1 MSESLAERIAALP
14 KSRRALF
21 QALAGRNG
29 GRAAVREDPEP
40 APRDPGEPAVLSFAQ
55 RRLWFIDQLQ
65 PGSPAYNVPVATRI
79 RGPLDL
85 PALHAALQEIVDRHE
100 VLRTVYT
107 DQEGAA
113 EAVPRVLDGYR
124 LPLPVT
130 ELPDEAAIRPFYD
143 ADAAAPFDLAGA
155 VPLRASLGRLGTQD
169 HVLVLNLHH
178 IVTDGWSM
186 RLLYTELERAYAA
199 RVGASAEGLPQLSLQ
214 YEDFAAWQRTRI
226 SGERLEQLTSFW
238 REELGGITGPVD
250 LPTDRPRPPV
260 FGHAGASRY
269 IDLPPELIAKLR
281 EFGKSEGATLYMT
294 MLAGFAAT
302 LRRWT
307 GQEDIVVGTSVSGRD
322 HPAFSELIGFFV
334 NTLPLR
340 IRTGGDPGFAELVR
354 ATRRTTLQAYAHQE
368 LPFDLI
374 VDTLGLP
381 RDPSRPPLTSVMF
394 LLDETPDTAPALAG
408 LGTEPIDFS
417 SRATKYDLMISVHD
431 TGTAVRALVEY
442 PTDLFDASTV
452 DRLLGHFLTTLEGA
466 VTRPDAPLSALPLL
480 TDAERRAALDDWNAT
495 RAPFPQDACLHHL
508 FEQHADRRPDA
519 PAVVC
524 GGLGGWAVTY
534 RELEERANRLA
545 HRLVEA
551 GAGPDRTVALCLR
564 RGPGLVTAILAVLKA
579 GGAYVPLDPDYPA
592 ERLALL
598 LRDAAPP
605 IVVSDSEL
613 IGRLPVDSATTRVLL
628 DTDRPALAELPATRP
643 AVPVTSRDLAYVIF
657 TSGSTGTPKGI
668 ALEHRGVVNNLLDL
682 NRSYGIRPGDA
693 VLALSSP
700 SFDMSVYETLGML
713 AAGGTLVL
721 PDPAAAKDPAHW
733 ADLIER
739 HGVTVWNSAPALL
752 DLLVDQL
759 EYAGGPRLPRLRT
772 AFLGGDWIPVAQP
785 DRIRAFAPELAF
797 VALGGAT
804 EASIHSVEYP
814 VGRVN
819 PGWTKLPYGRPMANQ
834 LTYILGPDDRLVP
847 VGVPGELHLGGVG
860 LARGYLG
867 RPELTEEKFVHVE
880 LEPGRTERLYR
891 TGDLARYGADGT
903 IELLGRTDFRIK
915 LNGLRI
921 EPGEVESALRDRP
934 GVREAVVVARQSA
947 GSARLIGYVV
957 PEEAAVL
964 DLAAL
969 RTALGA
975 VLPPH
980 CVPAELVPL
989 ERLPLSPNGKV
1000 DRNALPTPRA
1010 TGRPAPAAC
1019 AGPAGSVGYP
1029 APAGPAAPLA
1039 PTLASAHGSAGF
1051 AAPAGATES
1060 AASAGPAAGTGP
1072 AVPAAASRARL
1083 AAPAGSAG
1091 TADLGAVGRAEA
1103 AGLSPSPEPSGPAGS
1118 GGTVGSD
1125 GFAGA
1130 TGTAAFTGPAEST
1143 GLAGPLGSAGYS
1155 GSGASGG
1162 ALAAG
1167 GGGARGLTV
1176 ERIAGVWGE
1185 VLGVPGV
1192 GPDDDFFALGGDSF
1206 AAVRAV
1212 RAVAAALGTAELR
1225 VVDLFSN
1232 PTPAG
1237 LAARTAEL
1245 AADQAAPHRLLH
1257 RLTPERPA
1265 GTTALTLVCFPHGGG
1280 DAIAYQ
1286 PLAAQLPPHIEL
1298 LAVSPPGHDPLRP
1311 GPMLPVAEFA
1321 ELAAAEIARTVRG
1334 PYAVYGHCAGVV
1346 TALETTHVLERSG
1359 QRPVALHLAAA
1370 LPEEDPEYA
1379 LEMERV
1385 SSDDDLVAYLTT
1397 MDGFDGVLD
1406 DSDLTA
1412 VLRMVRHD
1420 MTEAARFFA
1429 RTPDG
1434 YDQPLVT
1441 PLTCVIGDA
1450 DDATEGYEQGHRAWG
1465 RYAADLRLAVIPG
1478 GRHYFAKHL
1487 PDRLAALLAD
1497 LHRNGGTHV

>member
-21 QALAGRNG
+21 QALTGRTG

-40 APRDPGEPAVLSFAQ
+40 APRDPADPPVLSFAQ

-79 RGPLDL
+79 RGPLDV
-85 PALHAALQEIVDRHE
+85 PALHAALQDIVDRHE

-107 DQEGAA
+107 YQEGAT
-113 EAVPRVLDGYR
+113 EALPRVVDGFR
-124 LPLPVT
+124 LPLPLT
-130 ELPDEAAIRPFYD
+130 ELPDEESVRPFYD
-143 ADAAAPFDLAGA
+143 ADAGAPFDLAGA
-155 VPLRASLGRLGTQD
+155 VPLRARLGRLGAED

-186 RLLYTELERAYAA
+186 RILYTELERAYAA
-199 RVGASAEGLPQLSLQ
+199 RTGAPAEPNAPLALQ
-214 YEDFAAWQRTRI
+214 YADFATWQRRRV
-226 SGERLEQLTSFW
+226 SGDRLDGLTSFW
-238 REELGGITGPVD
+238 REELGGAAPVD

-269 IDLPPELIAKLR
+269 IDLPPRLIARLR
-281 EFGKSEGATLYMT
+281 EFGKAEGATLYMT

-354 ATRRTTLQAYAHQE
+354 ATRHTTLQAYAHQE

-394 LLDETPDTAPALAG
+394 LLDETPDTAPGLAG
-408 LGTEPIDFS
+408 LATEPIDFS
-417 SRATKYDLMISVHD
+417 SHATKYDLMISVHD

-466 VTRPDAPLSALPLL
+466 VDRPDTPLSALPLL
-480 TDAERRAALDDWNAT
+480 TDTERRAALDDWNAT

-519 PAVVC
+519 PAVVL
-524 GGLGGWAVTY
+524 GGLGGWSVTY

-598 LRDAAPP
+598 LKDAAPP
-605 IVVSDSEL
+605 IVVSDAEL
-613 IGRLPVDSATTRVLL
+613 IGRLPVPAGTARVLL
-628 DTDRPALAELPATRP
+628 DTDRAALAELPATRP
-643 AVPVTSRDLAYVIF
+643 EVPVTARDLAYVIF

-682 NRSYGIRPGDA
+682 NRSYGIGPGDR

-700 SFDMSVYETLGML
+700 SFDMSVYETLGIL

-721 PDPAAAKDPAHW
+721 PDLAAAKDPAHW
-733 ADLIER
+733 ADLAER

-752 DLLVDQL
+752 GLLVDQL
-759 EYAGGPRLPRLRT
+759 EHAGGPRLPKLRT
-772 AFLGGDWIPVAQP
+772 AFLGGDWIPVTQP
-785 DRIRAFAPELAF
+785 DRIRAFAPELSFA
-797 VALGGAT
+797 ALGGAT
-804 EASIHSVEYP
+804 EASIHSVEHR
-814 VGRVN
+814 VGRVD
-819 PGWTKLPYGRPMANQ
+819 PQWTKLPYGRPMANQ
-834 LTYILGPDDRLVP
+834 HTYILDPHDRLVP

-860 LARGYLG
+860 LARGYLN

-891 TGDLARYGADGT
+891 TGDLARYGTDGT

-934 GVREAVVVARQSA
+934 GVREAVVAARRTAA
-947 GSARLIGYVV
+947 GSDRLVGYVV
-957 PEEAAVL
+957 PEDGADL
-964 DLAAL
+964 DTAAL

-980 CVPAELVPL
+980 CVPAELVLL

-1000 DRNALPTPRA
+1000 DRGALPDPR
-1010 TGRPAPAAC
+1010 
-1019 AGPAGSVGYP
+1019 
-1029 APAGPAAPLA
+1029 PAAPA
-1039 PTLASAHGSAGF
+1039 PDRPAAV
-1051 AAPAGATES
+1051 APAGAD
-1060 AASAGPAAGTGP
+1060 P
-1072 AVPAAASRARL
+1072 V
-1083 AAPAGSAG
+1083 
-1091 TADLGAVGRAEA
+1091 
-1103 AGLSPSPEPSGPAGS
+1103 
-1118 GGTVGSD
+1118 
-1125 GFAGA
+1125 
-1130 TGTAAFTGPAEST
+1130 
-1143 GLAGPLGSAGYS
+1143 
-1155 GSGASGG
+1155 
-1162 ALAAG
+1162 AL
-1167 GGGARGLTV
+1167 
-1176 ERIAGVWGE
+1176 RIAAVWAE
-1185 VLGVPGV
+1185 VLGVAEV
-1192 GPDDDFFALGGDSF
+1192 APDADFFALGGDSF

-1212 RAVAAALGTAELR
+1212 RAVAAALPDGGAAALR

-1237 LAARTAEL
+1237 LAARSTEL
-1245 AADQAAPHRLLH
+1245 GGSGAQAHRLLH

-1311 GPMLPVAEFA
+1311 GPMLPVPDFA
-1321 ELAAAEIARTVRG
+1321 ELAAQEIARTVRG

-1346 TALETTHVLERSG
+1346 TALETTHVLERLG
-1359 QRPVALHLAAA
+1359 QRPIALDLAAA

-1385 SSDDDLVAYLTT
+1385 SGDDDLVAYLTT

-1406 DSDLTA
+1406 DRDLTA

-1429 RTPDG
+1429 RTPGG
-1434 YDQPLVT
+1434 YEQPLTT
-1441 PLTCVIGDA
+1441 PLTCIIGDA
-1450 DDATEGYEQGHRAWG
+1450 DDATEGYEDGYRAWG
-1465 RYAADLRLAVIPG
+1465 RYAADVSLAVIPG

-1497 LHRNGGTHV
+1497 LHRNGGNHV

>member
-21 QALAGRNG
+21 QALTGRNG

-40 APRDPGEPAVLSFAQ
+40 APRDPADPPVLSFAQ

-79 RGPLDL
+79 RGPLDV
-85 PALHAALQEIVDRHE
+85 PALHAALQDIVDRHE

-107 DQEGAA
+107 YREGAS
-113 EAVPRVLDGYR
+113 EAVPRVVDGFR
-124 LPLPVT
+124 LPLPLT
-130 ELPDEAAIRPFYD
+130 ELADEDAVRPFYD
-143 ADAAAPFDLAGA
+143 ADAGAPFDLAGA
-155 VPLRASLGRLGTQD
+155 VPLRARLGRIGAED

-186 RLLYTELERAYAA
+186 RILYTELERAYAA
-199 RVGASAEGLPQLSLQ
+199 RTGAPAEPNAPLALQ
-214 YEDFAAWQRTRI
+214 YADFATWQRHRV
-226 SGERLEQLTSFW
+226 SGDRLEQLTSFW
-238 REELGGITGPVD
+238 QEELGGAAPVD

-269 IDLPPELIAKLR
+269 IELPPRLIARLR

-307 GQEDIVVGTSVSGRD
+307 GQEDVVVGTSVSGRD
-322 HPAFSELIGFFV
+322 HPAFGELIGFFV

-354 ATRRTTLQAYAHQE
+354 ATRHTTLQAYAHQE

-374 VDTLGLP
+374 VDALGLP

-394 LLDETPDTAPALAG
+394 LLDETPDTAPGLAG
-408 LGTEPIDFS
+408 LATEPIDFS

-442 PTDLFDASTV
+442 PTDLFDAATV

-466 VTRPDAPLSALPLL
+466 VDRPDAPLSALPLL
-480 TDAERRAALDDWNAT
+480 TDAERRTALDDWNAT
-495 RAPFPQDACLHHL
+495 RAPFPQDACLHQL

-519 PAVVC
+519 PAVV
-524 GGLGGWAVTY
+524 LGGADGWNVTY

-598 LRDAAPP
+598 LADAAPP

-613 IGRLPVDSATTRVLL
+613 IGRLPVPAGTGRILL
-628 DTDRPALAELPATRP
+628 DTDRAALAERPATRP
-643 AVPVTSRDLAYVIF
+643 AVPVTARDLAYVIF

-668 ALEHRGVVNNLLDL
+668 ALEHRGVVNNILDL
-682 NRSYGIRPGDA
+682 NRSYGIGPDDR

-700 SFDMSVYETLGML
+700 SFDMSVYETLGIL

-733 ADLIER
+733 ADLVQR

-752 DLLVDQL
+752 GLLVDQL
-759 EYAGGPRLPRLRT
+759 EHAGGPRLPRLRT
-772 AFLGGDWIPVAQP
+772 AFLGGDWIPVTQP
-785 DRIRAFAPELAF
+785 DRIRAFAPDLSFA
-797 VALGGAT
+797 ALGGAT
-804 EASIHSVEYP
+804 EASIHSVEHR
-814 VGRVN
+814 VGRVD
-819 PGWTKLPYGRPMANQ
+819 PQWTKLPYGRPMANQ
-834 LTYILGPDDRLVP
+834 LAYVLDPHDRLVP

-860 LARGYLG
+860 LARGYLN
-867 RPELTEEKFVHVE
+867 RPELTAEKFVHVE

-921 EPGEVESALRDRP
+921 EPGEVESALHAHP
-934 GVREAVVVARQSA
+934 GVRQAVVAARQAA

-957 PEEAAVL
+957 PEEGADV
-964 DLAAL
+964 DTAAL
-969 RTALGA
+969 RTALAA

-980 CVPAELVPL
+980 CVPAELVL
-989 ERLPLSPNGKV
+989 LDRLPLSPNGKV
-1000 DRNALPTPRA
+1000 DRTALPDPR
-1010 TGRPAPAAC
+1010 
-1019 AGPAGSVGYP
+1019 
-1029 APAGPAAPLA
+1029 PAAPAPGRTPAA
-1039 PTLASAHGSAGF
+1039 PT
-1051 AAPAGATES
+1051 
-1060 AASAGPAAGTGP
+1060 AGTDP
-1072 AVPAAASRARL
+1072 LAEAIAAVWAEVLGLPAAA
-1083 AAPAGSAG
+1083 
-1091 TADLGAVGRAEA
+1091 
-1103 AGLSPSPEPSGPAGS
+1103 
-1118 GGTVGSD
+1118 
-1125 GFAGA
+1125 
-1130 TGTAAFTGPAEST
+1130 
-1143 GLAGPLGSAGYS
+1143 
-1155 GSGASGG
+1155 
-1162 ALAAG
+1162 
-1167 GGGARGLTV
+1167 
-1176 ERIAGVWGE
+1176 
-1185 VLGVPGV
+1185 
-1192 GPDDDFFALGGDSF
+1192 PDDDFFALGGDSF

-1212 RAVAAALGTAELR
+1212 RAVAAALPDTGAAALR

-1245 AADQAAPHRLLH
+1245 SGAAAEGHRLLH
-1257 RLTPERPA
+1257 RLTPQRPP
-1265 GTTALTLVCFPHGGG
+1265 GTTTLTLVCFPHGGG

-1286 PLAAQLPPHIEL
+1286 PLAAQLPSHIEL

-1346 TALETTHVLERSG
+1346 TALETTHVLERLG
-1359 QRPVALHLAAA
+1359 QRPLALDLAAA

-1385 SSDDDLVAYLTT
+1385 SGDDDLVAYLTT

-1406 DSDLTA
+1406 DRDLTA

-1429 RTPDG
+1429 RTPAG
-1434 YDQPLVT
+1434 YDRPLDT
-1441 PLTCVIGDA
+1441 PLTCIIGDA
-1450 DDATEGYEQGHRAWG
+1450 DDATEGYRDGYRAWG
-1465 RYAADLRLAVIPG
+1465 RYAADVRLAVIPG

-1497 LHRNGGTHV
+1497 LHSNGGTHV

>member
-14 KSRRALF
+14 KHRRALF
-21 QALAGRNG
+21 QALAGLGG

-40 APRDPGEPAVLSFAQ
+40 APRDPSEAPVLSFAQ
-55 RRLWFIDQLQ
+55 RRLWFLDQLQ

-79 RGPLDL
+79 RGPLDV
-85 PALHAALQEIVDRHE
+85 PALHGALQDVVDRHE
-100 VLRTVYT
+100 VLRTVYR
-107 DQEGAA
+107 DVPGAA
-113 EAVPRVLDGYR
+113 EAEPHVLHGFR

-130 ELPDEAAIRPFYD
+130 ELPDGSGVRAFYD

-155 VPLRASLGRLGTQD
+155 VPLRASLARIAADD

-199 RVGASAEGLPQLSLQ
+199 RVGAAAEPLTHLALQ
-214 YEDFAAWQRTRI
+214 YADFAAWQRRRI
-226 SGERLEQLTSFW
+226 SGKRLAELTAFW
-238 REELGGITGPVD
+238 REELSGTGPVD

-269 IDLPPELIAKLR
+269 FDLPPQLIARLR

-322 HPAFSELIGFFV
+322 HPAFSELVGFFV

-340 IRTGGDPGFAELVR
+340 IRTGGDPDFAGLVR
-354 ATRRTTLQAYAHQE
+354 ATRQTTLQAYAHQE

-374 VDTLGLP
+374 VDALGPP

-394 LLDETPDTAPALAG
+394 LLDETPDTAPGLAG
-408 LGTEPIDFS
+408 LDTEPIDFS

-431 TGTAVRALVEY
+431 TGSAVRALVEY

-452 DRLLGHFLTTLEGA
+452 DRLLGHFLTTLEAA
-466 VTRPDAPLSALPLL
+466 VAVPDVPISALPLL
-480 TDAERRAALDDWNAT
+480 TGSERRTALDDWNAT
-495 RAPFPQDACLHHL
+495 RAPFPQDACLHQL
-508 FEQHADRRPDA
+508 FEQHVDRRPDA
-519 PAVVC
+519 AAIVC
-524 GGLGGWAVTY
+524 GGLGGWNVTY

-545 HRLVEA
+545 HHLAEA

-579 GGAYVPLDPDYPA
+579 GAAYVPLDPEYPA
-592 ERLALL
+592 ERLGLL

-613 IGRLPVDSATTRVLL
+613 IGRLPLGPDTVRVLL
-628 DTDRPALAELPATRP
+628 DTDRPVLQTLPATRP

-682 NRSYGIRPGDA
+682 NRSYGIGPDDA

-752 DLLVDQL
+752 GLLLDQL
-759 EYAGGPRLPRLRT
+759 EHAGGPALPRLRT
-772 AFLGGDWIPVAQP
+772 AFLGGDWIPVTHP
-785 DRIRAFAPELAF
+785 DRLRAFAPGLAF
-797 VALGGAT
+797 AALGGAT
-804 EASIHSVEYP
+804 EASIHSVEY
-814 VGRVN
+814 RVDRVD
-819 PGWTKLPYGRPMANQ
+819 PTWTKLPYGRPMANQ
-834 LTYILGPDDRLVP
+834 HTYILDPADRLVP

-860 LARGYLG
+860 LARGYLN
-867 RPELTEEKFVHVE
+867 RPELTAEKFVRVE

-891 TGDLARYGADGT
+891 TGDLARYRPDGT

-934 GVREAVVVARQSA
+934 GVREAVVVARQGA

-957 PEEAAVL
+957 PEDGAAP
-964 DLAAL
+964 DTAAL
-969 RTALGA
+969 RAALGT

-980 CVPAELVPL
+980 CVPAELVL
-989 ERLPLSPNGKV
+989 LDRLPLSPNGKV
-1000 DRNALPTPRA
+1000 DRKALPEPR
-1010 TGRPAPAAC
+1010 TRRPEAA
-1019 AGPAGSVGYP
+1019 
-1029 APAGPAAPLA
+1029 APAGPTTPAA
-1039 PTLASAHGSAGF
+1039 TDGD
-1051 AAPAGATES
+1051 PAGPVAVAITDGAPPTAGDAVARRV
-1060 AASAGPAAGTGP
+1060 AA
-1072 AVPAAASRARL
+1072 
-1083 AAPAGSAG
+1083 
-1091 TADLGAVGRAEA
+1091 
-1103 AGLSPSPEPSGPAGS
+1103 
-1118 GGTVGSD
+1118 
-1125 GFAGA
+1125 
-1130 TGTAAFTGPAEST
+1130 
-1143 GLAGPLGSAGYS
+1143 
-1155 GSGASGG
+1155 
-1162 ALAAG
+1162 
-1167 GGGARGLTV
+1167 
-1176 ERIAGVWGE
+1176 VWAE
-1185 VLGVPGV
+1185 VLGLEAV

-1212 RAVAAALGTAELR
+1212 RAVADGMRQAHALR

-1237 LAARTAEL
+1237 LAARVTEL
-1245 AADQAAPHRLLH
+1245 GGPSADGATHRLLH
-1257 RLTPERPA
+1257 RLSQGPA
-1265 GTTALTLVCFPHGGG
+1265 EGPAALTLVCFPHGGG

-1286 PLAAQLPPHIEL
+1286 PLAAHLPPHIQL
-1298 LAVSPPGHDPLRP
+1298 LAVSPPGHDPLVP
-1311 GPMLPVAEFA
+1311 GPMLPVGEFA
-1321 ELAAAEIARTVRG
+1321 ELAAREIARTVTG
-1334 PYAVYGHCAGVV
+1334 PFAVYGHCAGVV
-1346 TALETTHVLERSG
+1346 TALETTRVLERDG
-1359 QRPVALHLAAA
+1359 LRPVALHLAAA
-1370 LPEEDPEYA
+1370 LPEDDPEYA

-1385 SSDDDLVAYLTT
+1385 SSDEDLVGYLTA

-1429 RTPDG
+1429 RTPEG
-1434 YDQPLVT
+1434 YERPLRT
-1441 PLTCVIGDA
+1441 PLTVIVGDA
-1450 DDATEGYEQGHRAWG
+1450 DDATEGFEQGHRAWG
-1465 RYAADLRLAVIPG
+1465 RYAPDLRLAVIPG

>member
-21 QALAGRNG
+21 QALTGRSG

-40 APRDPGEPAVLSFAQ
+40 APRDPAAPPVLSFAQ

-79 RGPLDL
+79 RGPLDV
-85 PALHAALQEIVDRHE
+85 PALHAALQDIVDRHE

-107 DQEGAA
+107 YREGAS
-113 EAVPRVLDGYR
+113 EAVPRVVDGFR
-124 LPLPVT
+124 LPLPLT
-130 ELPDEAAIRPFYD
+130 ELPGEDAVRPFYD
-143 ADAAAPFDLAGA
+143 ADAGAPFDLAGA
-155 VPLRASLGRLGTQD
+155 VPLRARLGRIGAED

-186 RLLYTELERAYAA
+186 RILYAELERAYAA
-199 RVGASAEGLPQLSLQ
+199 RTGAPAEAGAPLALQ
-214 YEDFAAWQRTRI
+214 YADFAAWQRERV
-226 SGERLEQLTSFW
+226 SGDRLERLTAFW
-238 REELGGITGPVD
+238 QEELGGAAPVD

-269 IDLPPELIAKLR
+269 IDLPPRLIARLR

-322 HPAFSELIGFFV
+322 HPAFGELIGFFV

-354 ATRRTTLQAYAHQE
+354 ATRHTTLQAYAHQE

-374 VDTLGLP
+374 VDALGLP

-394 LLDETPDTAPALAG
+394 LLDETPDTAPGLAG
-408 LGTEPIDFS
+408 LATEPIDFS
-417 SRATKYDLMISVHD
+417 SHATKYDLMISVHD

-442 PTDLFDASTV
+442 PTDLFDAATV

-466 VTRPDAPLSALPLL
+466 VDRPAAPLSALPLL
-480 TDAERRAALDDWNAT
+480 TDAEHRAVLDDWNAT
-495 RAPFPQDACLHHL
+495 RAPFPQDACLHQL

-519 PAVVC
+519 PAVVL
-524 GGLGGWAVTY
+524 GGLGGWSVSY

-545 HRLVEA
+545 HRLTEA
-551 GAGPDRTVALCLR
+551 GAGPGRTVALCLR
-564 RGPGLVTAILAVLKA
+564 RGPALVTAILAVLKA

-598 LRDAAPP
+598 LQDAAPP
-605 IVVSDSEL
+605 IVVSDAEL
-613 IGRLPVDSATTRVLL
+613 IGRLPLPPGTERVLL
-628 DTDRPALAELPATRP
+628 DADRAALAERPATRP
-643 AVPVTSRDLAYVIF
+643 EVPVTSRDLAYVIF

-682 NRSYGIRPGDA
+682 NRSYGIGPDDS

-700 SFDMSVYETLGML
+700 SFDMSVYETLGIL

-733 ADLIER
+733 ADLVQR

-752 DLLVDQL
+752 GLLVDQL
-759 EYAGGPRLPRLRT
+759 EHAGGPALPTLRT
-772 AFLGGDWIPVAQP
+772 AFLGGDWIPVTQP
-785 DRIRAFAPELAF
+785 DRIRAFAPGLAF

-804 EASIHSVEYP
+804 EASIHSVEFR
-814 VGRVN
+814 VGRVD
-819 PGWTKLPYGRPMANQ
+819 PRWTKLPYGRPMANQ
-834 LTYILGPDDRLVP
+834 RTYILDPHDRPVP
-847 VGVPGELHLGGVG
+847 VGVPGELHLGGTG
-860 LARGYLG
+860 LARGYLN
-867 RPELTEEKFVHVE
+867 RPELTEEKFVHVA

-921 EPGEVESALRDRP
+921 EPGEVESALLARP
-934 GVREAVVVARQSA
+934 GVREAVVTARQDT

-957 PEEAAVL
+957 PEDGAGP
-964 DLAAL
+964 DPAAL
-969 RTALGA
+969 RSALAA

-980 CVPAELVPL
+980 CVPAEVVLL
-989 ERLPLSPNGKV
+989 DRLPLSPNGKV
-1000 DRNALPTPRA
+1000 DRKALPAP
-1010 TGRPAPAAC
+1010 RPAAPAP
-1019 AGPAGSVGYP
+1019 GRSPAP
-1029 APAGPAAPLA
+1029 APAGADPLA
-1039 PTLASAHGSAGF
+1039 L
-1051 AAPAGATES
+1051 
-1060 AASAGPAAGTGP
+1060 
-1072 AVPAAASRARL
+1072 
-1083 AAPAGSAG
+1083 
-1091 TADLGAVGRAEA
+1091 
-1103 AGLSPSPEPSGPAGS
+1103 
-1118 GGTVGSD
+1118 
-1125 GFAGA
+1125 
-1130 TGTAAFTGPAEST
+1130 
-1143 GLAGPLGSAGYS
+1143 
-1155 GSGASGG
+1155 
-1162 ALAAG
+1162 
-1167 GGGARGLTV
+1167 
-1176 ERIAGVWGE
+1176 RIAAVWAE
-1185 VLGVPGV
+1185 VLGVPDV
-1192 GPDDDFFALGGDSF
+1192 GPGEDFFALGGDSF

-1212 RAVAAALGTAELR
+1212 RAVAAALPGTGAAALR

-1237 LAARTAEL
+1237 LASRTAEL
-1245 AADQAAPHRLLH
+1245 SGTAAESHRLLH
-1257 RLTPERPA
+1257 RLTPERPP
-1265 GTTALTLVCFPHGGG
+1265 GTVALTLVCFPHGGG

-1286 PLAAQLPPHIEL
+1286 PLAAHLPPHIEL

-1311 GPMLPVAEFA
+1311 GPMLPVPEFA

-1346 TALETTHVLERSG
+1346 TALETTHVLERLG
-1359 QRPVALHLAAA
+1359 QRPLALDLAAA

-1379 LEMERV
+1379 LEMERT
-1385 SSDDDLVAYLTT
+1385 SGDDDLVAYLTT

-1406 DSDLTA
+1406 DRDLTA

-1429 RTPDG
+1429 RTPAG
-1434 YDQPLVT
+1434 YDRPLTT
-1441 PLTCVIGDA
+1441 PLTCIIGDA
-1450 DDATEGYEQGHRAWG
+1450 DDATEGYEEGYRAWG
-1465 RYAADLRLAVIPG
+1465 RYAADVRLSVLPG

-1487 PDRLAALLAD
+1487 PDRLADLLAD

>member
-40 APRDPGEPAVLSFAQ
+40 ATRDPGDPAVLSFAQ

-79 RGPLDL
+79 RGPLDV
-85 PALHAALQEIVDRHE
+85 PALHAALQEVVDRHE

-113 EAVPRVLDGYR
+113 EAVPRVLDGFR

-130 ELPDEAAIRPFYD
+130 DLPDEAAIRPFYD

-155 VPLRASLGRLGTQD
+155 VPLRASLGRLGAQD

-199 RVGASAEGLPQLSLQ
+199 RVGEAAEPLPRPALQ
-214 YEDFAAWQRTRI
+214 YADFAAWQRDRI
-226 SGERLEQLTSFW
+226 SGERLAKLTSFW
-238 REELGGITGPVD
+238 REELDGTGPVD

-269 IDLPPELIAKLR
+269 IELPPELIVRLR

-394 LLDETPDTAPALAG
+394 LLDETPDTAPGLAG

-466 VTRPDAPLSALPLL
+466 VARPDAPLSALPLL

-495 RAPFPQDACLHHL
+495 RAPFPEDACLHHL

-551 GAGPDRTVALCLR
+551 GAGRDRTVALCLR

-613 IGRLPVDSATTRVLL
+613 IGRLPVTSTTTRVLL
-628 DTDRPALAELPATRP
+628 DTDRPAVAELPPTRP

-733 ADLIER
+733 ADLIQR

-759 EYAGGPRLPRLRT
+759 EYAQGPELPRLRT

-804 EASIHSVEYP
+804 EASIHSVEFQ
-814 VGRVN
+814 VGRVA

-834 LTYILGPDDRLVP
+834 LTYILDPQDRLVP

-867 RPELTEEKFVHVE
+867 RPELTAEKFVPVE
-880 LEPGRTERLYR
+880 LAPGRTERLYR
-891 TGDLARYGADGT
+891 TGDLARYGPDGT

-947 GSARLIGYVV
+947 GSARLVGYVV
-957 PEEAAVL
+957 PEDGAAL

-980 CVPAELVPL
+980 CVPAELLVL

-1000 DRNALPTPRA
+1000 DRKALPTRRA
-1010 TGRPAPAAC
+1010 DAPAD
-1019 AGPAGSVGYP
+1019 
-1029 APAGPAAPLA
+1029 APRQ
-1039 PTLASAHGSAGF
+1039 
-1051 AAPAGATES
+1051 
-1060 AASAGPAAGTGP
+1060 
-1072 AVPAAASRARL
+1072 AAAI
-1083 AAPAGSAG
+1083 AGDD
-1091 TADLGAVGRAEA
+1091 TAH
-1103 AGLSPSPEPSGPAGS
+1103 
-1118 GGTVGSD
+1118 
-1125 GFAGA
+1125 
-1130 TGTAAFTGPAEST
+1130 
-1143 GLAGPLGSAGYS
+1143 
-1155 GSGASGG
+1155 
-1162 ALAAG
+1162 
-1167 GGGARGLTV
+1167 
-1176 ERIAGVWGE
+1176 RIAAVWAE
-1185 VLGVPGV
+1185 VLDLPGV

-1212 RAVAAALGTAELR
+1212 RAVSAALARDGAPADLR

-1237 LAARTAEL
+1237 LAARAAEL
-1245 AADQAAPHRLLH
+1245 AGHSADGTAPHRLLH

-1286 PLAAQLPPHIEL
+1286 PLAAQLPAHIEL

-1321 ELAAAEIARTVRG
+1321 ELAAEEIARTVNG

-1346 TALETTHVLERSG
+1346 TALETTHALERRG
-1359 QRPVALHLAAA
+1359 QRPLALHLAAA

-1406 DSDLTA
+1406 DSDLTT

-1434 YDQPLVT
+1434 YQQPLVT

-1450 DDATEGYEQGHRAWG
+1450 DDATEGYEQGYRAWA
-1465 RYAADLRLAVIPG
+1465 RYAPDLRLAVIPG

>member
-29 GRAAVREDPEP
+29 GRAAVREDPQP
-40 APRDPGEPAVLSFAQ
+40 APRDHSEAPVLSFAQ
-55 RRLWFIDQLQ
+55 RRLWFVDQLQ

-79 RGPLDL
+79 RGPLDVA
-85 PALHAALQEIVDRHE
+85 ALHGALQDVVDRHE
-100 VLRTVYT
+100 VLRTVYR
-107 DQEGAA
+107 DVPGAA
-113 EAVPRVLDGYR
+113 EAVPRVIDGYR

-130 ELPDEAAIRPFYD
+130 ELPDEAAVRAFYD
-143 ADAAAPFDLAGA
+143 ADASAPFDLAGA
-155 VPLRASLGRLGTQD
+155 VPLRASLARLSATD

-186 RLLYTELERAYAA
+186 RLLTTELERAYAA
-199 RVGASAEGLPQLSLQ
+199 RTGADAEPLPPLALQ
-214 YEDFAAWQRTRI
+214 YADFAAWQRRRI
-226 SGERLEQLTSFW
+226 SGDRLAELTGFW
-238 REELGGITGPVD
+238 REELSGAAPVD

-269 IDLPPELIAKLR
+269 IELPPRLIERLR

-307 GQEDIVVGTSVSGRD
+307 GQEDVVVGTSVSGRD
-322 HPAFSELIGFFV
+322 HPAFGDLVGFFV

-354 ATRRTTLQAYAHQE
+354 STRHTTLQAYAHQE

-374 VDTLGLP
+374 VDAVGLP

-394 LLDETPDTAPALAG
+394 LLDETPDTAPGLTGLA
-408 LGTEPIDFS
+408 TEPLDFS

-431 TGTAVRALVEY
+431 TGSAVRALVEY
-442 PTDLFDASTV
+442 PTDLFDAPTV
-452 DRLLGHFLTTLEGA
+452 DRLLGHFLATLEAA
-466 VTRPDAPLSALPLL
+466 VERPTDPLSALPLL
-480 TDAERRAALDDWNAT
+480 TEAERRAALDDWNAT

-508 FEQHADRRPDA
+508 FEEHADRRPGTA
-519 PAVVC
+519 AVVC
-524 GGLGGWAVTY
+524 GGMGGWTVTY
-534 RELEERANRLA
+534 GELEERANRLA
-545 HRLVEA
+545 HRLTEA

-579 GGAYVPLDPDYPA
+579 GAAYVPLDPDYPA
-592 ERLALL
+592 ERLRLL

-605 IVVSDSEL
+605 IVISDSEL
-613 IGRLPVDSATTRVLL
+613 IGRLPLDPGTTRILL
-628 DTDRPALAELPATRP
+628 DTDRRPAELPATRP

-682 NRSYGIRPGDA
+682 NRSYGIGPGDA

-713 AAGGTLVL
+713 AAGGTIVL

-733 ADLIER
+733 ADLVER
-739 HGVTVWNSAPALL
+739 HGVSVWNSAPALL
-752 DLLVDQL
+752 GLLLDQL
-759 EYAGGPRLPRLRT
+759 EHAAGPALPGLRV
-772 AFLGGDWIPVAQP
+772 AFLGGDWIPVTHP
-785 DRIRAFAPELAF
+785 ERIRAFAPELAF
-797 VALGGAT
+797 AALGGAT
-804 EASIHSVEYP
+804 EASIHSVEYR
-814 VGRVN
+814 VGRVE

-834 LTYILGPDDRLVP
+834 RTYILDPADRLVP

-860 LARGYLG
+860 LARGYLN
-867 RPELTEEKFVHVE
+867 RPELTAEKFVHVE

-891 TGDLARYGADGT
+891 TGDLARYRSDGT

-921 EPGEVESALRDRP
+921 EPGEVESALRERP
-934 GVREAVVVARQSA
+934 GVREAVVVARQVA
-947 GSARLIGYVV
+947 GSARLVGYVV
-957 PEEAAVL
+957 PEDGAAAPDPGAL
-964 DLAAL
+964 RAAL
-969 RTALGA
+969 GG

-980 CVPAELVPL
+980 CVPAELVVL
-989 ERLPLSPNGKV
+989 DRLPLSPNGKV
-1000 DRNALPTPRA
+1000 DRTALPEPRTA
-1010 TGRPAPAAC
+1010 APRP
-1019 AGPAGSVGYP
+1019 
-1029 APAGPAAPLA
+1029 PAAPGSGESGPVTPVGRTPAGLA
-1039 PTLASAHGSAGF
+1039 PGTLAPGTGT
-1051 AAPAGATES
+1051 PGE
-1060 AASAGPAAGTGP
+1060 AGTGDP
-1072 AVPAAASRARL
+1072 ATRGVAAVW
-1083 AAPAGSAG
+1083 
-1091 TADLGAVGRAEA
+1091 ADVLGLTAVGA
-1103 AGLSPSPEPSGPAGS
+1103 
-1118 GGTVGSD
+1118 
-1125 GFAGA
+1125 
-1130 TGTAAFTGPAEST
+1130 
-1143 GLAGPLGSAGYS
+1143 
-1155 GSGASGG
+1155 
-1162 ALAAG
+1162 
-1167 GGGARGLTV
+1167 
-1176 ERIAGVWGE
+1176 
-1185 VLGVPGV
+1185 
-1192 GPDDDFFALGGDSF
+1192 DDDFFALGGDSF

-1212 RAVAAALGTAELR
+1212 RAVADALPGAGALR

-1237 LAARTAEL
+1237 LAARAAEL
-1245 AADQAAPHRLLH
+1245 ADRSADGRAAHRLLH
-1257 RLTPERPA
+1257 RLSPSPA
-1265 GTTALTLVCFPHGGG
+1265 AGPAPLTLVCFPHGGG

-1286 PLAAQLPPHIEL
+1286 PLAAHLPPHIEL
-1298 LAVSPPGHDPLRP
+1298 LAVSPPGHDPLAP
-1311 GPMLPVAEFA
+1311 GPMLPVT
-1321 ELAAAEIARTVRG
+1321 ELAERAAREIARTVTG
-1334 PYAVYGHCAGVV
+1334 PFAVYGHCAGVV
-1346 TALETTHVLERSG
+1346 TALEATRVLERDG
-1359 QRPVALHLAAA
+1359 LRPVALHLAAA
-1370 LPEEDPEYA
+1370 LPEDDPDFA
-1379 LEMERV
+1379 LRMER
-1385 SSDDDLVAYLTT
+1385 SSTDEDLVAYLST

-1429 RTPDG
+1429 RTPQG
-1434 YDQPLVT
+1434 YEQPLVT

-1450 DDATEGYEQGHRAWG
+1450 DDATQGYEQGHRAWG
-1465 RYAADLRLAVIPG
+1465 RYARDLRLAVIPD

>member
-21 QALAGRNG
+21 QALTGRNG

-40 APRDPGEPAVLSFAQ
+40 APRDPADPPVLSFAQ

-79 RGPLDL
+79 RGPLDV
-85 PALHAALQEIVDRHE
+85 PALHAALQDIVDRHE

-107 DQEGAA
+107 YQEGAS
-113 EAVPRVLDGYR
+113 EAVPRVVDGFR
-124 LPLPVT
+124 LPLPLT
-130 ELPDEAAIRPFYD
+130 QLPDEESVRPFYD
-143 ADAAAPFDLAGA
+143 ADAGAPFDLAGA
-155 VPLRASLGRLGTQD
+155 VPLRARLGRLGAED

-186 RLLYTELERAYAA
+186 RILYTELERAYAA
-199 RVGASAEGLPQLSLQ
+199 RTGTPADANAPLALQ
-214 YEDFAAWQRTRI
+214 YADFATWQRRRV
-226 SGERLEQLTSFW
+226 SGDRLESLTSFW
-238 REELGGITGPVD
+238 QEELGGAAPVD

-269 IDLPPELIAKLR
+269 IDLPPHLIARLR

-354 ATRRTTLQAYAHQE
+354 ATRHTTLQAYAHQE

-374 VDTLGLP
+374 VDALGLP

-394 LLDETPDTAPALAG
+394 LLDETPDTAPGLAG
-408 LGTEPIDFS
+408 LATEPIDFS
-417 SRATKYDLMISVHD
+417 SHATKYDLMISVHD

-466 VTRPDAPLSALPLL
+466 VGRPDAPLSALPLL
-480 TDAERRAALDDWNAT
+480 TDAERTAALDEWNAT

-519 PAVVC
+519 PAVV
-524 GGLGGWAVTY
+524 LGGVGGWSVTY

-545 HRLVEA
+545 HRLA
-551 GAGPDRTVALCLR
+551 ASGAGPGRTVALCLR

-598 LRDAAPP
+598 LKDSAPP
-605 IVVSDSEL
+605 IVVSDAEL
-613 IGRLPVDSATTRVLL
+613 IGRLPVPDGTARVLL
-628 DTDRPALAELPATRP
+628 DTDRAALAELPATRP
-643 AVPVTSRDLAYVIF
+643 DVPVTARDLAYVIF

-682 NRSYGIRPGDA
+682 NRSYGIGPADS

-700 SFDMSVYETLGML
+700 SFDMSVYETLGIL
-713 AAGGTLVL
+713 SAGGTLVL

-733 ADLIER
+733 ADLVER

-752 DLLVDQL
+752 GLLVDQL
-759 EYAGGPRLPRLRT
+759 EHAGGPRLPKLRT
-772 AFLGGDWIPVAQP
+772 AFLGGDWIPVTQP
-785 DRIRAFAPELAF
+785 DRIRAFAPELSFA
-797 VALGGAT
+797 ALGGAT
-804 EASIHSVEYP
+804 EASIHSVEFS
-814 VGRVN
+814 VGRVD
-819 PGWTKLPYGRPMANQ
+819 PQWTKLPYGRPMANQ
-834 LTYILGPDDRLVP
+834 LTYILDPHDRLVP

-860 LARGYLG
+860 LARGYLN

-880 LEPGRTERLYR
+880 LAPGRTERLYR
-891 TGDLARYGADGT
+891 TGDLARYGTDGT

-934 GVREAVVVARQSA
+934 GVREAVVAARRSAA
-947 GSARLIGYVV
+947 GSDRLVGYVV
-957 PEEAAVL
+957 PEDGADL
-964 DLAAL
+964 DTAAL

-980 CVPAELVPL
+980 CVPAELVLL

-1000 DRNALPTPRA
+1000 DRGALPDPR
-1010 TGRPAPAAC
+1010 
-1019 AGPAGSVGYP
+1019 
-1029 APAGPAAPLA
+1029 PAAPA
-1039 PTLASAHGSAGF
+1039 PDRPA
-1051 AAPAGATES
+1051 AAPAG
-1060 AASAGPAAGTGP
+1060 GDP
-1072 AVPAAASRARL
+1072 V
-1083 AAPAGSAG
+1083 
-1091 TADLGAVGRAEA
+1091 
-1103 AGLSPSPEPSGPAGS
+1103 
-1118 GGTVGSD
+1118 
-1125 GFAGA
+1125 
-1130 TGTAAFTGPAEST
+1130 
-1143 GLAGPLGSAGYS
+1143 
-1155 GSGASGG
+1155 
-1162 ALAAG
+1162 AL
-1167 GGGARGLTV
+1167 
-1176 ERIAGVWGE
+1176 RIAAVWAE
-1185 VLGVPGV
+1185 VLGVAEVAPG
-1192 GPDDDFFALGGDSF
+1192 DDFFALGGDSF

-1212 RAVAAALGTAELR
+1212 RAVAAALPDGGAAALR

-1245 AADQAAPHRLLH
+1245 GAAGTQAHGLLH

-1265 GTTALTLVCFPHGGG
+1265 GTATLTLVCFPHGGG

-1311 GPMLPVAEFA
+1311 GPMLPVPEFA
-1321 ELAAAEIARTVRG
+1321 ELAAGEIARTVQG

-1346 TALETTHVLERSG
+1346 TALETTHVLERMG
-1359 QRPVALHLAAA
+1359 QRPIALDLAAA

-1385 SSDDDLVAYLTT
+1385 SGDDDLVAYLTT

-1406 DSDLTA
+1406 DRDLTA

-1429 RTPDG
+1429 RTPAG
-1434 YDQPLVT
+1434 YDRPLAT
-1441 PLTCVIGDA
+1441 PLTCIIGDA
-1450 DDATEGYEQGHRAWG
+1450 DDATEGYEDGYRAWG
-1465 RYAADLRLAVIPG
+1465 RYAADVRLAVIPG

-1497 LHRNGGTHV
+1497 LHRNGGNHV

>member
-14 KSRRALF
+14 KARRALF

-29 GRAAVREDPEP
+29 SRAATPEDPAPARRDAAEP
-40 APRDPGEPAVLSFAQ
+40 PTLSFAQ

-79 RGPLDL
+79 RGPLDV
-85 PALHAALQEIVDRHE
+85 PALHATLQEIVDRHE
-100 VLRTVYT
+100 VLRTVYA
-107 DQEGAA
+107 DRPGAEEA
-113 EAVPRVLDGYR
+113 EPRVLGDFR

-130 ELPDEAAIRPFYD
+130 ELPDESAVRPFYD

-155 VPLRASLGRLGTQD
+155 APLRASLGRLAPDD

-186 RLLYTELERAYAA
+186 RLLYTELERGYAA
-199 RVGASAEGLPQLSLQ
+199 RVGAAAEALPELALQ
-214 YEDFAAWQRTRI
+214 YADFAAWQRRRV
-226 SGERLEQLTSFW
+226 SGDRLAQLTGFW
-238 REELGGITGPVD
+238 RTELDGAAPVD

-269 IDLPPELIAKLR
+269 IDLPAGLISRLR
-281 EFGKSEGATLYMT
+281 EFGKAEGATLYMT

-307 GQEDIVVGTSVSGRD
+307 GQDDIVVGTSVSGRD

-354 ATRRTTLQAYAHQE
+354 ATRTTTLQAYAHQE

-374 VDTLGLP
+374 VDAVGLP

-394 LLDETPDTAPALAG
+394 LLDETPDTAPGLAG
-408 LGTEPIDFS
+408 LGTEPLDFA

-466 VTRPDAPLSALPLL
+466 VARPEAPLSELPLL
-480 TDAERRAALDDWNAT
+480 TEAEQRAALHDWNAT
-495 RAPFPQDACLHHL
+495 RAPFPQDACLHQL
-508 FEQHADRRPDA
+508 FEQHADRRPEA
-519 PAVVC
+519 PAVLC

-545 HRLVEA
+545 HRLIEA

-579 GGAYVPLDPDYPA
+579 GGAYVPLDPGYPA

-613 IGRLPVDSATTRVLL
+613 IGRLPAGTATTVLL
-628 DTDRPALAELPATRP
+628 DTDRAALAQQPATRP
-643 AVPVTSRDLAYVIF
+643 AVPVTSRDLAYLIF

-682 NRSYGIRPGDA
+682 NRSYGIGPGDA

-733 ADLIER
+733 ADLMAR

-759 EYAGGPRLPRLRT
+759 EHAAGPALPKLRT

-804 EASIHSVEYP
+804 EASIHSVEYR
-814 VGRVN
+814 VGRVD

-834 LTYILGPDDRLVP
+834 LAFVLDPHDRIVP
-847 VGVPGELHLGGVG
+847 AGVPGELHLGGVG

-867 RPELTEEKFVHVE
+867 RPELTDEKFVHVE

-891 TGDLARYGADGT
+891 TGDLARYGPDGT

-921 EPGEVESALRDRP
+921 EPGEVESALREQP
-934 GVREAVVVARQSA
+934 GVREAVVVARQAA
-947 GSARLIGYVV
+947 GSARLVGYLV
-957 PEEAAVL
+957 PEDGTEPDLPAV
-964 DLAAL
+964 
-969 RTALGA
+969 RTALA
-975 VLPPH
+975 TVLPPH
-980 CVPAELVPL
+980 CVPADLVVL
-989 ERLPLSPNGKV
+989 DRLPLSPNGKV
-1000 DRNALPTPRA
+1000 DRNALPAPR
-1010 TGRPAPAAC
+1010 TGPSAAPQRPAPE
-1019 AGPAGSVGYP
+1019 
-1029 APAGPAAPLA
+1029 AGPAAA
-1039 PTLASAHGSAGF
+1039 PQPAPDTAGH
-1051 AAPAGATES
+1051 AT
-1060 AASAGPAAGTGP
+1060 AQ
-1072 AVPAAASRARL
+1072 
-1083 AAPAGSAG
+1083 
-1091 TADLGAVGRAEA
+1091 
-1103 AGLSPSPEPSGPAGS
+1103 
-1118 GGTVGSD
+1118 
-1125 GFAGA
+1125 
-1130 TGTAAFTGPAEST
+1130 
-1143 GLAGPLGSAGYS
+1143 
-1155 GSGASGG
+1155 
-1162 ALAAG
+1162 
-1167 GGGARGLTV
+1167 
-1176 ERIAGVWGE
+1176 RIAAVWAE
-1185 VLGVPGV
+1185 VLGVPAV
-1192 GPDDDFFALGGDSF
+1192 GSDDDFFALGGDSF

-1212 RAVAAALGTAELR
+1212 RAVAAALPQGGAAALR

-1237 LAARTAEL
+1237 LAARAAEL
-1245 AADQAAPHRLLH
+1245 AGPAGGGAVPHRLLH

-1265 GTTALTLVCFPHGGG
+1265 GTVTLTLVCFPHGGG

-1286 PLAAQLPPHIEL
+1286 PLAAHLPPHIEL

-1321 ELAAAEIARTVRG
+1321 ELAAAEIARTVSG

-1370 LPEEDPEYA
+1370 LPDEDPEHA

-1385 SSDDDLVAYLTT
+1385 SGDDDLVAYLTA

-1434 YDQPLVT
+1434 FEKPLVT
-1441 PLTCVIGDA
+1441 PVTCVIGDA
-1450 DDATEGYEQGHRAWG
+1450 DDATEGYAQGFRAWG
-1465 RYAADLRLAVIPG
+1465 RYAADLRLAVLPG

>member
-14 KSRRALF
+14 KNRRALF
-21 QALAGRNG
+21 QALAGRGG
-29 GRAAVREDPEP
+29 GRGAVREDPEP
-40 APRDPGEPAVLSFAQ
+40 APRDPSEAPVLSFAQ

-79 RGPLDL
+79 RGPLDV
-85 PALHAALQEIVDRHE
+85 PALHGALQDVVDRHE
-100 VLRTVYT
+100 VLRTVYR
-107 DQEGAA
+107 DVPGAA
-113 EAVPRVLDGYR
+113 EAEPHVLHGFR
-124 LPLPVT
+124 LPLPVSD
-130 ELPDEAAIRPFYD
+130 LPDEAAVRAFYD

-155 VPLRASLGRLGTQD
+155 VPLRASLARISADD

-199 RVGASAEGLPQLSLQ
+199 RVGAAAEPLTHLALQ
-214 YEDFAAWQRTRI
+214 YADFAAWQRRRI
-226 SGERLEQLTSFW
+226 SGERLEKLTGFW
-238 REELGGITGPVD
+238 REELSGATPVD

-269 IDLPPELIAKLR
+269 IDLPPRLIARLR

-322 HPAFSELIGFFV
+322 HPAFSDLVGFFV

-340 IRTGGDPGFAELVR
+340 IRTGGDTGFAELVR
-354 ATRRTTLQAYAHQE
+354 STRHTTLQAYAHQE

-374 VDTLGLP
+374 VDALGLP

-394 LLDETPDTAPALAG
+394 LLDETPDTAPGLAG
-408 LGTEPIDFS
+408 LDTEPIDFS

-431 TGTAVRALVEY
+431 TGSAVRALVEY
-442 PTDLFDASTV
+442 PTALFDAATV
-452 DRLLGHFLTTLEGA
+452 DRLLGHFLTTLEAA
-466 VTRPDAPLSALPLL
+466 VAVPDVPISTLPLL
-480 TDAERRAALDDWNAT
+480 TRAERRTALDDWNAT

-508 FEQHADRRPDA
+508 FEEHADRRPDSA
-519 PAVVC
+519 AIVC
-524 GGLGGWAVTY
+524 GGLGGWTVTY

-545 HRLVEA
+545 HHLAEA

-579 GGAYVPLDPDYPA
+579 GAAYVPLDPEYPA
-592 ERLALL
+592 ERLGLL

-613 IGRLPVDSATTRVLL
+613 IGRLPLGPDTVRVLL
-628 DTDRPALAELPATRP
+628 DTDRAVLETLPATRP

-682 NRSYGIRPGDA
+682 NRSYGIGPADA

-733 ADLIER
+733 VDLIER

-752 DLLVDQL
+752 GLLLDQL
-759 EYAGGPRLPRLRT
+759 EHAGGPALPRLRT
-772 AFLGGDWIPVAQP
+772 AFLGGDWIPVTQP
-785 DRIRAFAPELAF
+785 DRLRAFAPGLAF
-797 VALGGAT
+797 AALGGAT
-804 EASIHSVEYP
+804 EASIHSVEYR
-814 VGRVN
+814 VGRVD

-834 LTYILGPDDRLVP
+834 RTYILDPADRLVP

-860 LARGYLG
+860 LARGYLN
-867 RPELTEEKFVHVE
+867 RPELTAEKFVHVE

-891 TGDLARYGADGT
+891 TGDLARYRPDGT

-921 EPGEVESALRDRP
+921 EPGEVESALREQP
-934 GVREAVVVARQSA
+934 GVREAVVVARQGA

-957 PEEAAVL
+957 PEDGAAP
-964 DLAAL
+964 DPAAL
-969 RTALGA
+969 RGALGT

-980 CVPAELVPL
+980 CVPAELVVL
-989 ERLPLSPNGKV
+989 DRLPLSPNGKV
-1000 DRNALPTPRA
+1000 DRKALPEPPSGRRA
-1010 TGRPAPAAC
+1010 AAAPTATTAPAA
-1019 AGPAGSVGYP
+1019 AESP
-1029 APAGPAAPLA
+1029 
-1039 PTLASAHGSAGF
+1039 
-1051 AAPAGATES
+1051 TES
-1060 AASAGPAAGTGP
+1060 AAPAAPTDGD
-1072 AVPAAASRARL
+1072 PAARRV
-1083 AAPAGSAG
+1083 AA
-1091 TADLGAVGRAEA
+1091 
-1103 AGLSPSPEPSGPAGS
+1103 
-1118 GGTVGSD
+1118 
-1125 GFAGA
+1125 
-1130 TGTAAFTGPAEST
+1130 
-1143 GLAGPLGSAGYS
+1143 
-1155 GSGASGG
+1155 
-1162 ALAAG
+1162 
-1167 GGGARGLTV
+1167 
-1176 ERIAGVWGE
+1176 VWAE
-1185 VLGVPGV
+1185 VLGLESV

-1212 RAVAAALGTAELR
+1212 RAVAEAIPQAHALR

-1237 LAARTAEL
+1237 LAARAAEL
-1245 AADQAAPHRLLH
+1245 GKGAADGPAPHRLLH
-1257 RLTPERPA
+1257 RLSPRPA
-1265 GTTALTLVCFPHGGG
+1265 EGPAALTLVCFPHGGG

-1286 PLAAQLPPHIEL
+1286 PLAAHLPPHIEL
-1298 LAVSPPGHDPLRP
+1298 LAVSPPGHDPLNP
-1311 GPMLPVAEFA
+1311 GPMLPVGEFA
-1321 ELAAAEIARTVRG
+1321 ELAAREIARTVTG
-1334 PYAVYGHCAGVV
+1334 PFAVYGHCAGVV
-1346 TALETTHVLERSG
+1346 SALETTRVLERDG
-1359 QRPVALHLAAA
+1359 LRPVALHLAAA

-1385 SSDDDLVAYLTT
+1385 SSDDDLVGYLTA

-1434 YDQPLVT
+1434 YAPPLVT
-1441 PLTCVIGDA
+1441 PLTCIVGDA

-1465 RYAADLRLAVIPG
+1465 RYARDLRLAVIPG

>member
-21 QALAGRNG
+21 QALTGRTG

-40 APRDPGEPAVLSFAQ
+40 APRDPAEEPVLSFAQ

-79 RGPLDL
+79 RGPLDV
-85 PALHAALQEIVDRHE
+85 PALHAALQDIVDRHE
-100 VLRTVYT
+100 VLRTVYRY
-107 DQEGAA
+107 QEGAT
-113 EAVPRVLDGYR
+113 EAVPRVIDGYR

-130 ELPDEAAIRPFYD
+130 ELPDEAAARPFYD
-143 ADAAAPFDLAGA
+143 ADAGAPFDLAGA
-155 VPLRASLGRLGTQD
+155 VPLRARLGRIDAED

-186 RLLYTELERAYAA
+186 RVLYTELERAYAA
-199 RVGASAEGLPQLSLQ
+199 RTGAPTEATAPLALQ
-214 YEDFAAWQRTRI
+214 YADFATWQRRRV
-226 SGERLEQLTSFW
+226 SGDRLESLTSFW
-238 REELGGITGPVD
+238 REELGGATPVD

-269 IDLPPELIAKLR
+269 IDLPPRLIARLR

-294 MLAGFAAT
+294 MLAGFATT

-322 HPAFSELIGFFV
+322 HPAFGELIGFFV

-354 ATRRTTLQAYAHQE
+354 ATRHTTLQAYAHQE

-374 VDTLGLP
+374 VDALGLP

-394 LLDETPDTAPALAG
+394 LLDETPDTAPGLAG
-408 LGTEPIDFS
+408 VATEPIDFS
-417 SRATKYDLMISVHD
+417 SHATKYDLMISVHD

-442 PTDLFDASTV
+442 PTALFDATTV

-466 VTRPDAPLSALPLL
+466 LDRPDAPLSALPLL

-495 RAPFPQDACLHHL
+495 RAPFPQDACLHEL

-519 PAVVC
+519 PAVIL
-524 GGLGGWAVTY
+524 GGLGGWNITY

-545 HRLVEA
+545 HRLIEA

-598 LRDAAPP
+598 LKDAAPP
-605 IVVSDSEL
+605 IVVSDAEL
-613 IGRLPVDSATTRVLL
+613 IGRLPVPAGTAQVLL
-628 DTDRPALAELPATRP
+628 DTDRAALAELPATRP

-682 NRSYGIRPGDA
+682 NRSYGIGPGDS

-700 SFDMSVYETLGML
+700 SFDMSVYETLGIL

-721 PDPAAAKDPAHW
+721 PDSAAAKDPAHW
-733 ADLIER
+733 ADLVER

-752 DLLVDQL
+752 GLLADQL
-759 EYAGGPRLPRLRT
+759 EHTGGPRLPKLRT
-772 AFLGGDWIPVAQP
+772 AFLGGDWIPVTQP
-785 DRIRAFAPELAF
+785 DRIRAFAPDLSF

-804 EASIHSVEYP
+804 EASIHSVEFP
-814 VGRVN
+814 VGRVD
-819 PGWTKLPYGRPMANQ
+819 PEWTKLPYGRPMANQ
-834 LTYILGPDDRLVP
+834 LTYILDPNDRLVP

-860 LARGYLG
+860 LARGYLN

-934 GVREAVVVARQSA
+934 GVREAVVAARRTA
-947 GSARLIGYVV
+947 GSDRLVGYVV
-957 PEEAAVL
+957 PEEGADL
-964 DLAAL
+964 DTAAL
-969 RTALGA
+969 RTALAA

-980 CVPAELVPL
+980 CVPAELVLL

-1000 DRNALPTPRA
+1000 DRGALPEPR
-1010 TGRPAPAAC
+1010 
-1019 AGPAGSVGYP
+1019 
-1029 APAGPAAPLA
+1029 PAGPAMSRP
-1039 PTLASAHGSAGF
+1039 
-1051 AAPAGATES
+1051 
-1060 AASAGPAAGTGP
+1060 AASAS
-1072 AVPAAASRARL
+1072 ASAS
-1083 AAPAGSAG
+1083 APAD
-1091 TADLGAVGRAEA
+1091 TDPV
-1103 AGLSPSPEPSGPAGS
+1103 
-1118 GGTVGSD
+1118 
-1125 GFAGA
+1125 
-1130 TGTAAFTGPAEST
+1130 
-1143 GLAGPLGSAGYS
+1143 
-1155 GSGASGG
+1155 
-1162 ALAAG
+1162 AL
-1167 GGGARGLTV
+1167 
-1176 ERIAGVWGE
+1176 RIAAVWAE
-1185 VLGVPGV
+1185 VLGVPEV
-1192 GPDDDFFALGGDSF
+1192 APDDDFFALGGDSF

-1212 RAVAAALGTAELR
+1212 RAVATALPDGGAAALR

-1245 AADQAAPHRLLH
+1245 AGTDPAAGPRQHRLLH

-1311 GPMLPVAEFA
+1311 GPMLPVPEFA

-1346 TALETTHVLERSG
+1346 TALETTHVLERLG
-1359 QRPVALHLAAA
+1359 QRPIALDLAAA

-1385 SSDDDLVAYLTT
+1385 SGDDDLVAYLTT

-1434 YDQPLVT
+1434 YDRPLAT
-1441 PLTCVIGDA
+1441 PLTCIIGDA
-1450 DDATEGYEQGHRAWG
+1450 DDATEGYANGYRAWG
-1465 RYAADLRLAVIPG
+1465 RYAADVRLAVIPG

-1487 PDRLAALLAD
+1487 PDALAALLAD

>member
-29 GRAAVREDPEP
+29 ARDAAREDPEP
-40 APRDPGEPAVLSFAQ
+40 APRDPAAPPVLSFAQ

-79 RGPLDL
+79 RGPLDV

-107 DQEGAA
+107 YRDGAA
-113 EAVPRVLDGYR
+113 EAVPRVVDGFR

-130 ELPDEAAIRPFYD
+130 ELPGEEAVRPFYD
-143 ADAAAPFDLAGA
+143 ADAGAPFALADA
-155 VPLRASLGRLGTQD
+155 VPVRARLGRIGDED

-186 RLLYTELERAYAA
+186 RILSTELERAYAL
-199 RVGASAEGLPQLSLQ
+199 RTGAGGERLAPLALQ
-214 YEDFAAWQRTRI
+214 YADFAAWQRRRV
-226 SGERLEQLTSFW
+226 SGDRLENLTSFW
-238 REELGGITGPVD
+238 REELGGAAPVD

-269 IDLPPELIAKLR
+269 IDLPTGLVARLR
-281 EFGKSEGATLYMT
+281 AFGKSEGATLYMT
-294 MLAGFAAT
+294 LLAGFAAT

-307 GQEDIVVGTSVSGRD
+307 GQDDIVVGTSVSGRD
-322 HPAFSELIGFFV
+322 HPAFGDLIGFFV

-340 IRTGGDPGFAELVR
+340 IRTGGDPGFADLVR
-354 ATRRTTLQAYAHQE
+354 STRHTTLQAYAHQE
-368 LPFDLI
+368 MPFDLI
-374 VDTLGLP
+374 VDALGLP

-394 LLDETPDTAPALAG
+394 LLDETSDSAPALAG
-408 LGTEPIDFS
+408 LDTGAIDFS
-417 SRATKYDLMISVHD
+417 SHATKYDLMISVHD
-431 TGTAVRALVEY
+431 TGEAVRALVEY

-452 DRLLGHFLTTLEGA
+452 DRLLGHFLTTLQGA
-466 VTRPDAPLSALPLL
+466 VDDPRTPLSALPLL
-480 TDAERRAALDDWNAT
+480 TEAERRTALDDWNAT
-495 RAPFPQDACLHHL
+495 RAPFPQDACLHQL
-508 FEQHADRRPDA
+508 FEQHADRTPDA
-519 PAVVC
+519 PAVLL
-524 GGLGGWAVTY
+524 GGLGGWSVTY

-605 IVVSDSEL
+605 LVVSDSEL
-613 IGRLPVDSATTRVLL
+613 IGRLPVPDGTARVLL
-628 DTDRPALAELPATRP
+628 DTDRAALAELPATRP

-657 TSGSTGTPKGI
+657 TSGSTGAPKGI

-682 NRSYGIRPGDA
+682 NRSYGIGPADR
-693 VLALSSP
+693 VLGLSSP
-700 SFDMSVYETLGML
+700 SFDMSVYETLGIL
-713 AAGGTLVL
+713 AAGGALVL

-733 ADLIER
+733 ADLLER

-752 DLLVDQL
+752 GLLVDQL
-759 EYAGGPRLPRLRT
+759 EHADGPRLPLLRT
-772 AFLGGDWIPVAQP
+772 AFLGGDWIPVTQP
-785 DRIRAFAPELAF
+785 DRIRAFAPGLSF

-804 EASIHSVEYP
+804 EASIHSLEYR
-814 VGRVN
+814 VGRVG
-819 PGWTKLPYGRPMANQ
+819 PRWTKLPYGRPMANQ
-834 LTYILGPDDRLVP
+834 HAHILDPLDRIVP

-860 LARGYLG
+860 LARGYLN
-867 RPELTEEKFVHVE
+867 RPELTAEKFVHVE

-891 TGDLARYGADGT
+891 TGDLARRHPDGT
-903 IELLGRTDFRIK
+903 VELLGRTDFRIK

-921 EPGEVESALRDRP
+921 EPGEVESALRDLP
-934 GVREAVVVARQSA
+934 GIREAVVTARRTATGSDRLVAHA
-947 GSARLIGYVV
+947 V
-957 PEEAAVL
+957 PEEGAAP
-964 DLAAL
+964 DPAAL
-969 RTALGA
+969 RTALAA

-980 CVPAELVPL
+980 CVPAEVTLL
-989 ERLPLSPNGKV
+989 ESLPLSPNGKV
-1000 DRNALPTPRA
+1000 DRTALP
-1010 TGRPAPAAC
+1010 GPAPAT
-1019 AGPAGSVGYP
+1019 GPR
-1029 APAGPAAPLA
+1029 PAAPD
-1039 PTLASAHGSAGF
+1039 
-1051 AAPAGATES
+1051 APADGD
-1060 AASAGPAAGTGP
+1060 P
-1072 AVPAAASRARL
+1072 VAR
-1083 AAPAGSAG
+1083 
-1091 TADLGAVGRAEA
+1091 
-1103 AGLSPSPEPSGPAGS
+1103 
-1118 GGTVGSD
+1118 
-1125 GFAGA
+1125 
-1130 TGTAAFTGPAEST
+1130 
-1143 GLAGPLGSAGYS
+1143 
-1155 GSGASGG
+1155 
-1162 ALAAG
+1162 
-1167 GGGARGLTV
+1167 
-1176 ERIAGVWGE
+1176 RIAAVWAE
-1185 VLGVPGV
+1185 VLGLPEVAPG
-1192 GPDDDFFALGGDSF
+1192 DDFFAIGGDSF

-1212 RAVAAALGTAELR
+1212 RAVATALPDGGAPALR

-1237 LAARTAEL
+1237 LAARCAEL
-1245 AADQAAPHRLLH
+1245 AGAGEGHHRLLH
-1257 RLTPERPA
+1257 RLTPRRPP
-1265 GTTALTLVCFPHGGG
+1265 GTTTLTLVCFPHGGG

-1286 PLAAQLPPHIEL
+1286 PLAAHLPPHIEL

-1311 GPMLPVAEFA
+1311 GPMLPVPDFA

-1346 TALETTHVLERSG
+1346 TALQTTHVLERLG
-1359 QRPVALHLAAA
+1359 HRPVALDLAAA
-1370 LPEEDPEYA
+1370 LPEDDPQYA

-1385 SSDDDLVAYLTT
+1385 SGDDDLVAYLTT

-1406 DSDLTA
+1406 DRDLSA

-1429 RTPDG
+1429 RHPDG
-1434 YDQPLVT
+1434 FEQPLTT

-1450 DDATEGYEQGHRAWG
+1450 DAATEGYEEGYRAWG
-1465 RYAADLRLAVIPG
+1465 AYAADVRLAVLPG

-1487 PDRLAALLAD
+1487 PERLAALLAD

>member
-21 QALAGRNG
+21 QALAGRTG

-40 APRDPGEPAVLSFAQ
+40 APRDPDAAPVLSFAQ

-79 RGPLDL
+79 RGPLDVA
-85 PALHAALQEIVDRHE
+85 ALHGALQDIVDRHE
-100 VLRTVYT
+100 VLRTVYQ
-107 DQEGAA
+107 DVPGAA
-113 EAVPRVLDGYR
+113 EAVPRVIDGYR

-130 ELPDEAAIRPFYD
+130 DLPDEAAVRAFYD
-143 ADAAAPFDLAGA
+143 ADACAPFDLAGA
-155 VPLRASLGRLGTQD
+155 APLRASLARLSPDD

-186 RLLYTELERAYAA
+186 RLLATELERAYAD
-199 RVGASAEGLPQLSLQ
+199 RTGAGSGPPPPLALQ
-214 YEDFAAWQRTRI
+214 YADFAAWQRTRI
-226 SGERLEQLTSFW
+226 GGERLQSLTGFW
-238 REELGGITGPVD
+238 REELAGAAPVD

-269 IDLPPELIAKLR
+269 IELPPGLIARLR

-322 HPAFSELIGFFV
+322 HPAFSDLIGFFV

-374 VDTLGLP
+374 VDALGLP

-394 LLDETPDTAPALAG
+394 LLDETPDTAPGLAG
-408 LGTEPIDFS
+408 LATEPIDFS

-431 TGTAVRALVEY
+431 TGSAVRALVEY
-442 PTDLFDASTV
+442 PTDLFDATTV
-452 DRLLGHFLTTLEGA
+452 DRLLGHFLTTLEAA
-466 VTRPDAPLSALPLL
+466 VERPAEPLSALPLL
-480 TDAERRAALDDWNAT
+480 TDAERRAILDDWNAT
-495 RAPFPQDACLHHL
+495 RAPFPQNACLHHL
-508 FEQHADRRPDA
+508 FEEHADRRPDA
-519 PAVVC
+519 AAVVC
-524 GGLGGWAVTY
+524 GGLGGWSVTY
-534 RELEERANRLA
+534 LELEQRANRLA
-545 HRLVEA
+545 HRLTEA
-551 GAGPDRTVALCLR
+551 GAGPDQAVALCLR
-564 RGPGLVTAILAVLKA
+564 RGPGLVAAILAVLKA
-579 GGAYVPLDPDYPA
+579 GAAYVPLDPEYPA
-592 ERLALL
+592 ERLGLL

-605 IVVSDSEL
+605 IVISDAEL
-613 IGRLPVDSATTRVLL
+613 VGRLPLAPGTARILL
-628 DTDRPALAELPATRP
+628 DADRRELESLPATRP

-682 NRSYGIRPGDA
+682 NRSYGIGPGDA

-700 SFDMSVYETLGML
+700 SFDMSVYETLGVL
-713 AAGGTLVL
+713 AAGGTIVL

-739 HGVTVWNSAPALL
+739 HGVSVWNSAPALL
-752 DLLVDQL
+752 DLLLDQL
-759 EYAGGPRLPRLRT
+759 EHASGPALPGLRA
-772 AFLGGDWIPVAQP
+772 AFLGGDWIPVTQP
-785 DRIRAFAPELAF
+785 DRLRAFAPGMAF
-797 VALGGAT
+797 AALGGAT
-804 EASIHSVEYP
+804 EASIHSVEYR
-814 VGRVN
+814 VGRVA

-834 LTYILGPDDRLVP
+834 RTYILDPADQLVP
-847 VGVPGELHLGGVG
+847 VGVPGELHLGGTG
-860 LARGYLG
+860 LARGYLN
-867 RPELTEEKFVHVE
+867 RPELTAEKFVDVG

-891 TGDLARYGADGT
+891 TGDLARYRPDGT

-921 EPGEVESALRDRP
+921 EPGEVESALREHP
-934 GVREAVVVARQSA
+934 GVREAVVVARQAA
-947 GSARLIGYVV
+947 GSARLTGYVV
-957 PEEAAVL
+957 PEDGAIL
-964 DLAAL
+964 DTAAL
-969 RTALGA
+969 RAALGG

-980 CVPAELVPL
+980 CVPAELVVL
-989 ERLPLSPNGKV
+989 DRLPLSPNGKV
-1000 DRNALPTPRA
+1000 DRKALPAPQA
-1010 TGRPAPAAC
+1010 PSAAPAA
-1019 AGPAGSVGYP
+1019 ADDGD
-1029 APAGPAAPLA
+1029 
-1039 PTLASAHGSAGF
+1039 
-1051 AAPAGATES
+1051 
-1060 AASAGPAAGTGP
+1060 
-1072 AVPAAASRARL
+1072 L
-1083 AAPAGSAG
+1083 AARRVAAVWAEILALPA
-1091 TADLGAVGRAEA
+1091 
-1103 AGLSPSPEPSGPAGS
+1103 
-1118 GGTVGSD
+1118 
-1125 GFAGA
+1125 
-1130 TGTAAFTGPAEST
+1130 
-1143 GLAGPLGSAGYS
+1143 
-1155 GSGASGG
+1155 
-1162 ALAAG
+1162 
-1167 GGGARGLTV
+1167 
-1176 ERIAGVWGE
+1176 
-1185 VLGVPGV
+1185 V

-1212 RAVAAALGTAELR
+1212 RAVAEALPGASALR

-1232 PTPAG
+1232 PTSAG
-1237 LAARTAEL
+1237 LAARAAEL
-1245 AADQAAPHRLLH
+1245 AGQGGDVTAHRLLH
-1257 RLTPERPA
+1257 RLTPPSAGGPA
-1265 GTTALTLVCFPHGGG
+1265 PLTLVCFPHGGG

-1286 PLAAQLPPHIEL
+1286 PLAAHLPPNIEL
-1298 LAVSPPGHDPLRP
+1298 LAVSPPGHDPLNP
-1311 GPMLPVAEFA
+1311 GPMLPVPEFA
-1321 ELAAAEIARTVRG
+1321 ELAAHEIARSVTG
-1334 PYAVYGHCAGVV
+1334 PFAVYGHCAGVV
-1346 TALETTHVLERSG
+1346 AALETTRVLERDG
-1359 QRPVALHLAAA
+1359 LRPVALHLAAA
-1370 LPEEDPEYA
+1370 LPEDDPAFA

-1385 SSDDDLVAYLTT
+1385 STDDDLVGYLTT

-1406 DSDLTA
+1406 DSDLSA

-1434 YDQPLVT
+1434 YAQPLLT

-1450 DDATEGYEQGHRAWG
+1450 DDATRGYEEGHRAWS
-1465 RYAADLRLAVIPG
+1465 RYARDLRLAVIPG

-1487 PDRLAALLAD
+1487 PDRLAALLAE

>member
-21 QALAGRNG
+21 QTLAGRAG
-29 GRAAVREDPEP
+29 GRAAEREDPEP
-40 APRDPGEPAVLSFAQ
+40 APRDAGDPAVLSFAQ

-79 RGPLDL
+79 RGPLDV
-85 PALHAALQEIVDRHE
+85 PALHAALQEVVDRHE

-113 EAVPRVLDGYR
+113 EAVPRVLEGFR

-130 ELPDEAAIRPFYD
+130 ELPDEAAVGPFYA

-155 VPLRASLGRLGTQD
+155 VPLRASLGRLAADD

-186 RLLYTELERAYAA
+186 RLLYLELERAYAA
-199 RVGASAEGLPQLSLQ
+199 RVGADAERLPHLALQ
-214 YEDFAAWQRTRI
+214 YADFAAWQRGRI
-226 SGERLEQLTSFW
+226 SGGRLEKLISFW
-238 REELGGITGPVD
+238 REELGGAGPVD

-269 IDLPPELIAKLR
+269 IDLPPELIGRLR

-307 GQEDIVVGTSVSGRD
+307 GQDDIVVGTSVSGRD

-381 RDPSRPPLTSVMF
+381 RDPSRPPLTSVVF
-394 LLDETPDTAPALAG
+394 LLDETPDTAPGLAG
-408 LGTEPIDFS
+408 LGTQPIDFS

-466 VTRPDAPLSALPLL
+466 MARPDTPLSALPLL
-480 TDAERRAALDDWNAT
+480 TDAERRAALHDWNAT

-519 PAVVC
+519 PAIVC

-613 IGRLPVDSATTRVLL
+613 IGRLPVGPATTRVLL
-628 DTDRPALAELPATRP
+628 DTDLPALADLPTTRP
-643 AVPVTSRDLAYVIF
+643 EVPVTSRDLAYVIF

-682 NRSYGIRPGDA
+682 NRSYGIGPGDA

-721 PDPAAAKDPAHW
+721 PDPVAAKDPAHW

-739 HGVTVWNSAPALL
+739 HGVSVWNSAPALL

-759 EYAGGPRLPRLRT
+759 EFASGPRLPRLRT

-785 DRIRAFAPELAF
+785 DRIRAFAPDLRF

-804 EASIHSVEYP
+804 EASIHSVEFP
-814 VGRVN
+814 VGRVD
-819 PGWTKLPYGRPMANQ
+819 PAWTKLPYGRPMANQ
-834 LTYILGPDDRLVP
+834 LTYILDPHDRLVP

-867 RPELTEEKFVHVE
+867 RAELTDEKFVHVE
-880 LEPGRTERLYR
+880 LEPGHAERLYR
-891 TGDLARYGADGT
+891 TGDLARYRADGS

-934 GVREAVVVARQSA
+934 GVREALVVARQSA
-947 GSARLIGYVV
+947 GSARLVGYVV
-957 PEEAAVL
+957 PQDGTDL
-964 DLAAL
+964 DTAAL
-969 RTALGA
+969 RTALGSR
-975 VLPPH
+975 LPPH
-980 CVPAELVPL
+980 CVPAELVVL
-989 ERLPLSPNGKV
+989 QRLPLSPNGKV
-1000 DRNALPTPRA
+1000 DRNALPAPRRAAPTGSVTPV
-1010 TGRPAPAAC
+1010 APAGAAGPSAFGAGPAGHTAA
-1019 AGPAGSVGYP
+1019 AGPAGSAGYD
-1029 APAGPAAPLA
+1029 
-1039 PTLASAHGSAGF
+1039 
-1051 AAPAGATES
+1051 GA
-1060 AASAGPAAGTGP
+1060 
-1072 AVPAAASRARL
+1072 V
-1083 AAPAGSAG
+1083 APAGSA
-1091 TADLGAVGRAEA
+1091 ARF
-1103 AGLSPSPEPSGPAGS
+1103 
-1118 GGTVGSD
+1118 GGTVGSEEI
-1125 GFAGA
+1125 AGWA
-1130 TGTAAFTGPAEST
+1130 GPAA
-1143 GLAGPLGSAGYS
+1143 LAG
-1155 GSGASGG
+1155 GAAHAVSDV
-1162 ALAAG
+1162 AD
-1167 GGGARGLTV
+1167 ARGLTA
-1176 ERIAGVWGE
+1176 ERIAAVWAE

-1212 RAVAAALGTAELR
+1212 RAVAAALGAAELR

-1245 AADQAAPHRLLH
+1245 AGHGTATHRLLH

-1265 GTTALTLVCFPHGGG
+1265 GTTTLTLVCFPHGGG

-1286 PLAAQLPPHIEL
+1286 PLAAHLPPHIEL

-1321 ELAAAEIARTVRG
+1321 ELAAQEIARTVQG

-1346 TALETTHVLERSG
+1346 TALETTHVLERGG
-1359 QRPVALHLAAA
+1359 QRPVALYLAAA
-1370 LPEEDPEYA
+1370 LPEDDPAYA

-1434 YDQPLVT
+1434 YQQPLVT

-1450 DDATEGYEQGHRAWG
+1450 DDATEGYEQGHRAWA

-1487 PDRLAALLAD
+1487 PDRLAALLAG

>member
-21 QALAGRNG
+21 QALTGRTG

-40 APRDPGEPAVLSFAQ
+40 APRDPADPPVLSFAQ

-79 RGPLDL
+79 RGPLDV
-85 PALHAALQEIVDRHE
+85 PALHAALQDIVDRHE

-107 DQEGAA
+107 YQEGAT
-113 EAVPRVLDGYR
+113 EALPRVVDGFR

-130 ELPDEAAIRPFYD
+130 ELPDEEAVRPFYD
-143 ADAAAPFDLAGA
+143 ADAGAPFDLAGA
-155 VPLRASLGRLGTQD
+155 VPLRARLGRLGAED

-186 RLLYTELERAYAA
+186 RILYTELERAYAA
-199 RVGASAEGLPQLSLQ
+199 RTGAPAEPNAPLALQ
-214 YEDFAAWQRTRI
+214 YADFATWQRRRV
-226 SGERLEQLTSFW
+226 SGDRLDGLTSFW
-238 REELGGITGPVD
+238 REELGGAAPVD

-269 IDLPPELIAKLR
+269 IDLPPRLIARLR

-322 HPAFSELIGFFV
+322 HPAFGELIGFFV

-354 ATRRTTLQAYAHQE
+354 ATRHTTLQAYAHQE

-394 LLDETPDTAPALAG
+394 LLDETPDTAPGLAG
-408 LGTEPIDFS
+408 LATEPIDFS
-417 SRATKYDLMISVHD
+417 SHATKYDLMISVHD

-452 DRLLGHFLTTLEGA
+452 DRLLGHFLTTLDGA
-466 VTRPDAPLSALPLL
+466 VDRPDTPLSALPLL
-480 TDAERRAALDDWNAT
+480 TDGERRAALDDWNAT

-519 PAVVC
+519 PAVVL
-524 GGLGGWAVTY
+524 GGLGGWSVTY

-598 LRDAAPP
+598 LKDAAPP
-605 IVVSDSEL
+605 IVVSDAEL
-613 IGRLPVDSATTRVLL
+613 IGQLPVPAGTARVLL
-628 DTDRPALAELPATRP
+628 DTDRAALAELPATRP
-643 AVPVTSRDLAYVIF
+643 DVPVTARDLAYVIF

-682 NRSYGIRPGDA
+682 NRSYGIGPGDS

-700 SFDMSVYETLGML
+700 SFDMSVYETLGIL

-733 ADLIER
+733 ADLVER

-752 DLLVDQL
+752 GLLVDQL
-759 EYAGGPRLPRLRT
+759 EHAGGPRLPRLRT
-772 AFLGGDWIPVAQP
+772 AFLGGDWIPVTQP
-785 DRIRAFAPELAF
+785 DRIRAFAPELSFA
-797 VALGGAT
+797 ALGGAT
-804 EASIHSVEYP
+804 EASIHSVEHR
-814 VGRVN
+814 VGRVD
-819 PGWTKLPYGRPMANQ
+819 PQWTKLPYGRPMANQ
-834 LTYILGPDDRLVP
+834 RTYILDPHDRLVP

-860 LARGYLG
+860 LARGYLN

-880 LEPGRTERLYR
+880 LAPGRTERLYR
-891 TGDLARYGADGT
+891 TGDLARYGTDGT
-903 IELLGRTDFRIK
+903 VELLGRTDFRIK

-934 GVREAVVVARQSA
+934 GVREAVVAARRTAA
-947 GSARLIGYVV
+947 GSDRLVGYVV
-957 PEEAAVL
+957 PEDGADL
-964 DLAAL
+964 DTAAL

-980 CVPAELVPL
+980 CVPAELVLL

-1000 DRNALPTPRA
+1000 DRGALPEPR
-1010 TGRPAPAAC
+1010 
-1019 AGPAGSVGYP
+1019 
-1029 APAGPAAPLA
+1029 PAAPA
-1039 PTLASAHGSAGF
+1039 PDRPA
-1051 AAPAGATES
+1051 AAPADGA
-1060 AASAGPAAGTGP
+1060 GDP
-1072 AVPAAASRARL
+1072 V
-1083 AAPAGSAG
+1083 
-1091 TADLGAVGRAEA
+1091 
-1103 AGLSPSPEPSGPAGS
+1103 
-1118 GGTVGSD
+1118 
-1125 GFAGA
+1125 
-1130 TGTAAFTGPAEST
+1130 
-1143 GLAGPLGSAGYS
+1143 
-1155 GSGASGG
+1155 
-1162 ALAAG
+1162 AL
-1167 GGGARGLTV
+1167 
-1176 ERIAGVWGE
+1176 RIAAVWAE
-1185 VLGVPGV
+1185 VLGVAEV
-1192 GPDDDFFALGGDSF
+1192 APDADFFALGGDSF

-1212 RAVAAALGTAELR
+1212 RAVAAALPDGGAAALR

-1237 LAARTAEL
+1237 LAARSAEL
-1245 AADQAAPHRLLH
+1245 GGSGTQAHRLLH

-1311 GPMLPVAEFA
+1311 GPMLPVPDFA
-1321 ELAAAEIARTVRG
+1321 ELAAQEIARTVQG

-1346 TALETTHVLERSG
+1346 TALETTHVLERMG
-1359 QRPVALHLAAA
+1359 QRPIALDLAAA

-1385 SSDDDLVAYLTT
+1385 SGDDDLVAYLTT

-1406 DSDLTA
+1406 DRDLTA

-1429 RTPDG
+1429 RTPGG
-1434 YDQPLVT
+1434 YDRPLAT
-1441 PLTCVIGDA
+1441 PLTCIIGDA
-1450 DDATEGYEQGHRAWG
+1450 DDATEGYEDGYRAWG
-1465 RYAADLRLAVIPG
+1465 RYAGDVSLAVIPG

-1497 LHRNGGTHV
+1497 LHRNGGNHV

>member
-29 GRAAVREDPEP
+29 GRAAVREDPDP
-40 APRDPGEPAVLSFAQ
+40 APRDPGEPPVLSFAQ

-79 RGPLDL
+79 RGSLDI
-85 PALHAALQEIVDRHE
+85 PALHAALQEVVDRHE

-113 EAVPRVLDGYR
+113 EAVPRVLDGFR

-199 RVGASAEGLPQLSLQ
+199 RVGASAETLPQLTLQ
-214 YEDFAAWQRTRI
+214 YEDFATWQRGRI
-226 SGERLEQLTSFW
+226 SGERLEKLTSFW
-238 REELGGITGPVD
+238 REELGGTGPVD

-269 IDLPPELIAKLR
+269 IELPPELIAKLR

-340 IRTGGDPGFAELVR
+340 IRTAGDPGFAELVR

-374 VDTLGLP
+374 VDALGLP

-394 LLDETPDTAPALAG
+394 LLDETPDTAPGLAG

-431 TGTAVRALVEY
+431 TGTTVRALVEY

-466 VTRPDAPLSALPLL
+466 VARPDAPLSALPLL
-480 TDAERRAALDDWNAT
+480 TDGERRAALHDWNAT
-495 RAPFPQDACLHHL
+495 RAPFPEDACLHHL

-545 HRLVEA
+545 HRLIEA

-613 IGRLPVDSATTRVLL
+613 IDRLPVASGTSRVLL
-628 DTDRPALAELPATRP
+628 DTDRPALGELPATRP

-733 ADLIER
+733 ADLIQR

-759 EYAGGPRLPRLRT
+759 EYAGGPELPCLRT

-804 EASIHSVEYP
+804 EASIHSVEYQ
-814 VGRVN
+814 VGRVD

-834 LTYILGPDDRLVP
+834 LTYILDPNDRLVP

-891 TGDLARYGADGT
+891 TGDLARYRPDGT

-957 PEEAAVL
+957 PEDGAVL
-964 DLAAL
+964 NLAAL

-980 CVPAELVPL
+980 CVPTELVVL

-1000 DRNALPTPRA
+1000 DRRALPESRA
-1010 TGRPAPAAC
+1010 AASAGLAASAGSAAFAGLAGSPASAGSAGLAGSPASAGS
-1019 AGPAGSVGYP
+1019 AGLAASPASAGLAGSPGPAGS
-1029 APAGPAAPLA
+1029 
-1039 PTLASAHGSAGF
+1039 SGSAGF
-1051 AAPAGATES
+1051 GGSPAS
-1060 AASAGPAAGTGP
+1060 AASAGSTGP
-1072 AVPAAASRARL
+1072 AAAGGFVGSAGLAGSPAY
-1083 AAPAGSAG
+1083 AGSAG
-1091 TADLGAVGRAEA
+1091 SPA
-1103 AGLSPSPEPSGPAGS
+1103 AA
-1118 GGTVGSD
+1118 
-1125 GFAGA
+1125 
-1130 TGTAAFTGPAEST
+1130 
-1143 GLAGPLGSAGYS
+1143 GSAG
-1155 GSGASGG
+1155 
-1162 ALAAG
+1162 AAG
-1167 GGGARGLTV
+1167 SVGPHGAAGSPGSAGSPAFAGLGAPRDSTAH
-1176 ERIAGVWGE
+1176 RIAAVWAE
-1185 VLGVPGV
+1185 VLGVPAV

-1212 RAVAAALGTAELR
+1212 RAVAAALGAAELR

-1237 LAARTAEL
+1237 LAARTTEL
-1245 AADQAAPHRLLH
+1245 AGPVPAPYRLLH

-1265 GTTALTLVCFPHGGG
+1265 GTTTLTLVCFPHGGG

-1321 ELAAAEIARTVRG
+1321 GLAAEEIARTVRG

-1346 TALETTHVLERSG
+1346 TALETTHVLERRG

>member
-21 QALAGRNG
+21 QALTGRNG

-40 APRDPGEPAVLSFAQ
+40 APRDPADPPVLSFAQ

-79 RGPLDL
+79 RGPLDV
-85 PALHAALQEIVDRHE
+85 PALHAALQDVVDRHE

-107 DQEGAA
+107 YQEGAS
-113 EAVPRVLDGYR
+113 EALPRVVDGFR
-124 LPLPVT
+124 LPLPLT
-130 ELPDEAAIRPFYD
+130 ELPDEASVRPFYD
-143 ADAAAPFDLAGA
+143 ADAGAPFDLAGA
-155 VPLRASLGRLGTQD
+155 VPLRARLGRLGAED

-186 RLLYTELERAYAA
+186 RILYTELERAYAA
-199 RVGASAEGLPQLSLQ
+199 RTGAAAEANTPLALQ
-214 YEDFAAWQRTRI
+214 YADFATWQRRRV
-226 SGERLEQLTSFW
+226 SGDRLEALTSFW
-238 REELGGITGPVD
+238 QEELGGAVPVD

-269 IDLPPELIAKLR
+269 IDLPPQLIARLR
-281 EFGKSEGATLYMT
+281 AFGKSEGATLYMT

-322 HPAFSELIGFFV
+322 HPAFSDLIGFFV

-340 IRTGGDPGFAELVR
+340 IRTGGDPVFAELVR
-354 ATRRTTLQAYAHQE
+354 ATRHTTLQAYAHQE

-394 LLDETPDTAPALAG
+394 LLDETPDTAPGLAG
-408 LGTEPIDFS
+408 LATEPIDFS
-417 SRATKYDLMISVHD
+417 SHATKYDLMISVHD

-442 PTDLFDASTV
+442 PTALFDASTV

-466 VTRPDAPLSALPLL
+466 VDRPDAPLSTLPLL
-480 TDAERRAALDDWNAT
+480 TDAERAAALDDWNAT

-519 PAVVC
+519 PAVV
-524 GGLGGWAVTY
+524 LGGVGGWSVTY

-545 HRLVEA
+545 HRLVES
-551 GAGPDRTVALCLR
+551 GAGPGRTVALCLR

-598 LRDAAPP
+598 LKDAAPP
-605 IVVSDSEL
+605 IVVSDAEL
-613 IGRLPVDSATTRVLL
+613 IGRLPVPDGTARVLL
-628 DTDRPALAELPATRP
+628 DTDRAVLAELPATRP
-643 AVPVTSRDLAYVIF
+643 EAPVTARDLAYVIF

-682 NRSYGIRPGDA
+682 NRSYGIGPADS

-700 SFDMSVYETLGML
+700 SFDMSVYETLGIL

-733 ADLIER
+733 ADLVER

-752 DLLVDQL
+752 GLLVDQL
-759 EYAGGPRLPRLRT
+759 EHAGGPRLPKLRT
-772 AFLGGDWIPVAQP
+772 AFLGGDWIPVTQP
-785 DRIRAFAPELAF
+785 DRIRTFAPELSFA
-797 VALGGAT
+797 ALGGAT
-804 EASIHSVEYP
+804 EASIHSVEFR
-814 VGRVN
+814 VGRVD
-819 PGWTKLPYGRPMANQ
+819 PQWTKLPYGRPMANQ
-834 LTYILGPDDRLVP
+834 RTYILDAHDRLVP

-860 LARGYLG
+860 LARGYLN

-880 LEPGRTERLYR
+880 LAPGRTERLYR

-921 EPGEVESALRDRP
+921 EPGEVESALRGRP
-934 GVREAVVVARQSA
+934 GVREAVVAARRSAA
-947 GSARLIGYVV
+947 GSDRLVGYVV
-957 PEEAAVL
+957 PEDGAAL
-964 DLAAL
+964 DTAAL
-969 RTALGA
+969 RTAVSA

-980 CVPAELVPL
+980 CVPAELVLL

-1000 DRNALPTPRA
+1000 DRGALPDPRPA
-1010 TGRPAPAAC
+1010 APAAHL
-1019 AGPAGSVGYP
+1019 PA
-1029 APAGPAAPLA
+1029 
-1039 PTLASAHGSAGF
+1039 
-1051 AAPAGATES
+1051 AAPAHG
-1060 AASAGPAAGTGP
+1060 
-1072 AVPAAASRARL
+1072 
-1083 AAPAGSAG
+1083 
-1091 TADLGAVGRAEA
+1091 
-1103 AGLSPSPEPSGPAGS
+1103 
-1118 GGTVGSD
+1118 D
-1125 GFAGA
+1125 GD
-1130 TGTAAFTGPAEST
+1130 PV
-1143 GLAGPLGSAGYS
+1143 
-1155 GSGASGG
+1155 
-1162 ALAAG
+1162 AL
-1167 GGGARGLTV
+1167 
-1176 ERIAGVWGE
+1176 RIAAVWAE
-1185 VLGVPGV
+1185 VLGVADVAPG
-1192 GPDDDFFALGGDSF
+1192 DDFFALGGDSF

-1212 RAVAAALGTAELR
+1212 RAVAAALPDGGAAALR

-1237 LAARTAEL
+1237 LAARSAEL
-1245 AADQAAPHRLLH
+1245 GDPGTRAHSLLH

-1321 ELAAAEIARTVRG
+1321 ELAAEEIARTVRG

-1346 TALETTHVLERSG
+1346 TALETTHVLERRG
-1359 QRPVALHLAAA
+1359 QRPIALDLAAA

-1379 LEMERV
+1379 LEMERT
-1385 SSDDDLVAYLTT
+1385 SGDDDLVAYLTT

-1406 DSDLTA
+1406 DRDLSA

-1429 RTPDG
+1429 RTPGG
-1434 YDQPLVT
+1434 YDRPLAT
-1441 PLTCVIGDA
+1441 PLTCIIGDA
-1450 DDATEGYEQGHRAWG
+1450 DDATEGYEDGYRAWG
-1465 RYAADLRLAVIPG
+1465 RYAADVRLAVIPG

-1497 LHRNGGTHV
+1497 LHRNGGNHV

>member
-21 QALAGRNG
+21 QALSGRNG

-40 APRDPGEPAVLSFAQ
+40 APRDPAEPPVLSFAQ

-107 DQEGAA
+107 YREGAS
-113 EAVPRVLDGYR
+113 EAVPRVIDGFR
-124 LPLPVT
+124 LPLPVI
-130 ELPDEAAIRPFYD
+130 ELPGEEDVRPFYA
-143 ADAAAPFDLAGA
+143 ADAGAPFDLAGA
-155 VPLRASLGRLGTQD
+155 VPLRARLGRLADDD

-199 RVGASAEGLPQLSLQ
+199 RTGAAAERLAPLALQ
-214 YEDFAAWQRTRI
+214 YADFAAWQRRRI
-226 SGERLEQLTSFW
+226 SGDRLEQLTAFW
-238 REELGGITGPVD
+238 QEELGGAAPVD

-269 IDLPPELIAKLR
+269 IDLPPQLIARLR

-322 HPAFSELIGFFV
+322 HPAFGDLVGFFV

-374 VDTLGLP
+374 VDALALP

-394 LLDETPDTAPALAG
+394 LLDETPDTAPGLAG
-408 LGTEPIDFS
+408 LATEPIDFS
-417 SRATKYDLMISVHD
+417 SHATKYDLMISVHD

-442 PTDLFDASTV
+442 PTDLFDAPTV
-452 DRLLGHFLTTLEGA
+452 DRLLGHFLTTLDGA
-466 VTRPDAPLSALPLL
+466 VSRPELPLSALPLL
-480 TDAERRAALDDWNAT
+480 TDGERRAALDDWNAT
-495 RAPFPQDACLHHL
+495 RAPFPQDACLHQL

-519 PAVVC
+519 PAVVL
-524 GGLGGWAVTY
+524 GGLGGWSVTY

-564 RGPGLVTAILAVLKA
+564 RGPALVTAILAVLKA

-605 IVVSDSEL
+605 LVVSDSEL
-613 IGRLPVDSATTRVLL
+613 IGRLPVPDGTAQVLL
-628 DTDRPALAELPATRP
+628 DTDRAALAELPATRP
-643 AVPVTSRDLAYVIF
+643 AVPVTARDLAYVIF

-682 NRSYGIRPGDA
+682 NRSHGIGPGDS

-700 SFDMSVYETLGML
+700 SFDMSVYETLGIL

-733 ADLIER
+733 ADLVDR

-752 DLLVDQL
+752 GLLADQL
-759 EYAGGPRLPRLRT
+759 EHANGPRLPRLRT
-772 AFLGGDWIPVAQP
+772 AFLGGDWIPVTQP
-785 DRIRAFAPELAF
+785 DRIRAFAPELSF

-804 EASIHSVEYP
+804 EASIHSVEFP
-814 VGRVN
+814 VGRVD
-819 PGWTKLPYGRPMANQ
+819 PAWTKLPYGRPMANQ
-834 LTYILGPDDRLVP
+834 LAFILDPHDRLVP

-867 RPELTEEKFVHVE
+867 RPDLTREKFADVE

-891 TGDLARYGADGT
+891 TGDLARYGPDGT

-921 EPGEVESALRDRP
+921 EPGEVESALRDLP
-934 GVREAVVVARQSA
+934 GVREAVVAARQAA
-947 GSARLIGYVV
+947 GSARLTGYVV
-957 PEEAAVL
+957 PEDGAAP
-964 DLAAL
+964 DPAAL
-969 RTALGA
+969 RTALAA

-980 CVPAELVPL
+980 CVPSDLVLL

-1000 DRNALPTPRA
+1000 DRGALPDPRA
-1010 TGRPAPAAC
+1010 GGPQPAR
-1019 AGPAGSVGYP
+1019 
-1029 APAGPAAPLA
+1029 GPAARPDA
-1039 PTLASAHGSAGF
+1039 DAD
-1051 AAPAGATES
+1051 
-1060 AASAGPAAGTGP
+1060 PAA
-1072 AVPAAASRARL
+1072 L
-1083 AAPAGSAG
+1083 
-1091 TADLGAVGRAEA
+1091 
-1103 AGLSPSPEPSGPAGS
+1103 
-1118 GGTVGSD
+1118 
-1125 GFAGA
+1125 
-1130 TGTAAFTGPAEST
+1130 
-1143 GLAGPLGSAGYS
+1143 
-1155 GSGASGG
+1155 
-1162 ALAAG
+1162 
-1167 GGGARGLTV
+1167 
-1176 ERIAGVWGE
+1176 RIAAVWAE
-1185 VLGVPGV
+1185 VLGVAEVAPG
-1192 GPDDDFFALGGDSF
+1192 DDFFALGGDSF

-1212 RAVAAALGTAELR
+1212 RAVATALPDGAAAALR

-1237 LAARTAEL
+1237 LAARAAEL
-1245 AADQAAPHRLLH
+1245 AGSAAGAAQHRLLH

-1265 GTTALTLVCFPHGGG
+1265 GTTTLTLVCFPHGGG

-1311 GPMLPVAEFA
+1311 GPMLPVPDFA

-1346 TALETTHVLERSG
+1346 TALETTHVLERLG
-1359 QRPVALHLAAA
+1359 QRPVALDLAAA

-1385 SSDDDLVAYLTT
+1385 SGDDDLVAYLTT

-1434 YDQPLVT
+1434 YDRPLTT
-1441 PLTCVIGDA
+1441 PLTCIIGDA
-1450 DDATEGYEQGHRAWG
+1450 DDATEGYEEGYRAWG
-1465 RYAADLRLAVIPG
+1465 RYASDLRLAVIPG

>member
-21 QALAGRNG
+21 QALAGRTG

-40 APRDPGEPAVLSFAQ
+40 APRDPDAAPVLSFAQ

-79 RGPLDL
+79 RGPLDVA
-85 PALHAALQEIVDRHE
+85 ALHGALQDIVDRHE
-100 VLRTVYT
+100 VLRTVYQ
-107 DQEGAA
+107 DVPGAA
-113 EAVPRVLDGYR
+113 EAVPRVIDGYR

-130 ELPDEAAIRPFYD
+130 DLPDEAAVRAFYD
-143 ADAAAPFDLAGA
+143 ADACAPFDLAGA
-155 VPLRASLGRLGTQD
+155 APLRASLARLSPDD

-186 RLLYTELERAYAA
+186 RLLATELERAYAD
-199 RVGASAEGLPQLSLQ
+199 RTGAGSGPPPPLALQ
-214 YEDFAAWQRTRI
+214 YADFAAWQRTRI
-226 SGERLEQLTSFW
+226 GGERLQSLTGFW
-238 REELGGITGPVD
+238 REELAGAAPVD

-269 IDLPPELIAKLR
+269 IELPPGLIARLR

-322 HPAFSELIGFFV
+322 HPAFSDLIGFFV

-374 VDTLGLP
+374 VDALGLP

-394 LLDETPDTAPALAG
+394 LLDETPDTAPGLAG
-408 LGTEPIDFS
+408 LATEPIDFS

-431 TGTAVRALVEY
+431 TGSAVRALVEY
-442 PTDLFDASTV
+442 PTDLFDATTV
-452 DRLLGHFLTTLEGA
+452 DRLLGHFLTTLEAA
-466 VTRPDAPLSALPLL
+466 VERPAEPLSALPLL
-480 TDAERRAALDDWNAT
+480 TDAERRAILDDWNAT
-495 RAPFPQDACLHHL
+495 RAPFPQNACLHHL
-508 FEQHADRRPDA
+508 FEEHADRRPDA
-519 PAVVC
+519 AAVVC
-524 GGLGGWAVTY
+524 GGLGGWSVTY
-534 RELEERANRLA
+534 RELEQRANRLA
-545 HRLVEA
+545 HRLTEA
-551 GAGPDRTVALCLR
+551 GAGPDQAVALCLR
-564 RGPGLVTAILAVLKA
+564 RGPGLVAAILAVLKA
-579 GGAYVPLDPDYPA
+579 GAAYVPLDPEYPA
-592 ERLALL
+592 ERLGLL

-605 IVVSDSEL
+605 IVISDAEL
-613 IGRLPVDSATTRVLL
+613 VGRLPLAPGTARILL
-628 DTDRPALAELPATRP
+628 DADRRELESLPATRP

-682 NRSYGIRPGDA
+682 NRSYGIGPGDA

-700 SFDMSVYETLGML
+700 SFDMSVYETLGVL
-713 AAGGTLVL
+713 AAGGTIVL

-739 HGVTVWNSAPALL
+739 HGVSVWNSAPALL
-752 DLLVDQL
+752 DLLLDQL
-759 EYAGGPRLPRLRT
+759 EHASGPALPGLRA
-772 AFLGGDWIPVAQP
+772 AFLGGDWIPVTQP
-785 DRIRAFAPELAF
+785 DRLRAFAPGMAF
-797 VALGGAT
+797 AALGGAT
-804 EASIHSVEYP
+804 EASIHSVEYR
-814 VGRVN
+814 VGRVA

-834 LTYILGPDDRLVP
+834 RTYILDPADQLVP
-847 VGVPGELHLGGVG
+847 VGVPGELHLGGTG
-860 LARGYLG
+860 LARGYLN
-867 RPELTEEKFVHVE
+867 RPELTAEKFVDVE

-891 TGDLARYGADGT
+891 TGDLARYRPDGT

-921 EPGEVESALRDRP
+921 EPGEVESALREHP
-934 GVREAVVVARQSA
+934 GVREAVVVARQAA
-947 GSARLIGYVV
+947 GSARLTGYVV
-957 PEEAAVL
+957 PEDGAIL
-964 DLAAL
+964 DTAAL
-969 RTALGA
+969 RAALGG

-980 CVPAELVPL
+980 CVPAELVVL
-989 ERLPLSPNGKV
+989 DRLPLSPNGKV
-1000 DRNALPTPRA
+1000 DRKALPAPQA
-1010 TGRPAPAAC
+1010 PSAAPAA
-1019 AGPAGSVGYP
+1019 ADDGD
-1029 APAGPAAPLA
+1029 
-1039 PTLASAHGSAGF
+1039 
-1051 AAPAGATES
+1051 
-1060 AASAGPAAGTGP
+1060 
-1072 AVPAAASRARL
+1072 L
-1083 AAPAGSAG
+1083 AARRVAAVWAEILALPA
-1091 TADLGAVGRAEA
+1091 
-1103 AGLSPSPEPSGPAGS
+1103 
-1118 GGTVGSD
+1118 
-1125 GFAGA
+1125 
-1130 TGTAAFTGPAEST
+1130 
-1143 GLAGPLGSAGYS
+1143 
-1155 GSGASGG
+1155 
-1162 ALAAG
+1162 
-1167 GGGARGLTV
+1167 
-1176 ERIAGVWGE
+1176 
-1185 VLGVPGV
+1185 V

-1212 RAVAAALGTAELR
+1212 RAVAEALPGASALR

-1232 PTPAG
+1232 PTSAG
-1237 LAARTAEL
+1237 LAARAAEL
-1245 AADQAAPHRLLH
+1245 AGQGGDVTAHRLLH
-1257 RLTPERPA
+1257 RLTPPSAGGPA
-1265 GTTALTLVCFPHGGG
+1265 PLTLVCFPHGGG

-1286 PLAAQLPPHIEL
+1286 PLAAHLPPNIEL
-1298 LAVSPPGHDPLRP
+1298 LAVSPPGHDPLNP
-1311 GPMLPVAEFA
+1311 GPMLPVPEFA
-1321 ELAAAEIARTVRG
+1321 ELAAHEIARSVTG
-1334 PYAVYGHCAGVV
+1334 PFAVYGHCAGVV
-1346 TALETTHVLERSG
+1346 AALETTRVLERDG
-1359 QRPVALHLAAA
+1359 LRPVALHLAAA
-1370 LPEEDPEYA
+1370 LPEDDPAFA

-1385 SSDDDLVAYLTT
+1385 STDDDLVGYLTT

-1406 DSDLTA
+1406 DSDLSA

-1434 YDQPLVT
+1434 YAQPLLT

-1450 DDATEGYEQGHRAWG
+1450 DDATRGYEEGHRAWS
-1465 RYAADLRLAVIPG
+1465 RYARDLRLAVIPG

-1487 PDRLAALLAD
+1487 PDRLAALLAE

>member
-14 KSRRALF
+14 KARRALF

-29 GRAAVREDPEP
+29 SGAAAREDTEP
-40 APRDPGEPAVLSFAQ
+40 ARRDPAEPPVLSFAQ

-79 RGPLDL
+79 RGPLDVA
-85 PALHAALQEIVDRHE
+85 ALHGALQEIVDRHE
-100 VLRTVYT
+100 VLRTVYA
-107 DQEGAA
+107 DRPGAEEA
-113 EAVPRVLDGYR
+113 EPRVLAGFR

-130 ELPDEAAIRPFYD
+130 DLPDEAAVGAFY
-143 ADAAAPFDLAGA
+143 ASDAAAPFDLAGA
-155 VPLRASLGRLGTQD
+155 APLRASLGRLAPDD

-186 RLLYTELERAYAA
+186 RLLATELERGYAA
-199 RVGASAEGLPQLSLQ
+199 RAGAITAPLPELSLQ
-214 YEDFAAWQRTRI
+214 YADFAAWQRRRI
-226 SGERLEQLTSFW
+226 SGDRLDRLTSFW
-238 REELGGITGPVD
+238 RTELAGATPVD

-260 FGHAGASRY
+260 FGYAGASRY
-269 IDLPPELIAKLR
+269 LDLPPELIDRLR
-281 EFGKSEGATLYMT
+281 EFGKAEGATLYMT

-307 GQEDIVVGTSVSGRD
+307 GQDDIVVGTSVSGRD

-374 VDTLGLP
+374 VDTVGLP

-394 LLDETPDTAPALAG
+394 LLDETPDTAPG
-408 LGTEPIDFS
+408 LTGLTTEPIDFA

-442 PTDLFDASTV
+442 PTDLFDAATV
-452 DRLLGHFLTTLEGA
+452 DRLLGHFLTTLQGA
-466 VTRPDAPLSALPLL
+466 VARPAAPLSELPLL
-480 TDAERRAALDDWNAT
+480 TGAERRAALHDWNAT

-519 PAVVC
+519 PAVLC

-534 RELEERANRLA
+534 REIEERANRLA
-545 HRLVEA
+545 HRLIEA
-551 GAGPDRTVALCLR
+551 GAGPGRTVALCLR

-605 IVVSDSEL
+605 IVVTDAEL
-613 IGRLPVDSATTRVLL
+613 TGRLPAGPHTTTVLL
-628 DTDRPALAELPATRP
+628 DADRAALAEYPATRP
-643 AVPVTSRDLAYVIF
+643 AAPVTSRDLAYVIF

-682 NRSYGIRPGDA
+682 NRSYGIGPGDA

-733 ADLIER
+733 ADLLVR

-752 DLLVDQL
+752 GLLVDQL
-759 EYAGGPRLPRLRT
+759 EHAQGPALPKLRT

-785 DRIRAFAPELAF
+785 DRIRAFAPELTF

-804 EASIHSVEYP
+804 EASIHSVEYR
-814 VGRVN
+814 VGRVD

-834 LTYILGPDDRLVP
+834 LAFVLDPHDRIVP
-847 VGVPGELHLGGVG
+847 AGVPGELHLGGVG
-860 LARGYLG
+860 LARGYLN
-867 RPELTEEKFVHVE
+867 RPELTDEKFVHVE

-921 EPGEVESALRDRP
+921 EPGEVESALREQP
-934 GVREAVVVARQSA
+934 GVREAVVVARRTA
-947 GSARLIGYVV
+947 DAARLVGHLV
-957 PEEAAVL
+957 PHDGAEL
-964 DLAAL
+964 DLPAL
-969 RTALGA
+969 RTALAA

-980 CVPAELVPL
+980 CVPAELVVRD
-989 ERLPLSPNGKV
+989 RLPLSPNGKV
-1000 DRNALPTPRA
+1000 DRTALTAAAPQPGPAAPARPVTEA
-1010 TGRPAPAAC
+1010 ADGHRPATTAP
-1019 AGPAGSVGYP
+1019 
-1029 APAGPAAPLA
+1029 PAGPAQ
-1039 PTLASAHGSAGF
+1039 
-1051 AAPAGATES
+1051 
-1060 AASAGPAAGTGP
+1060 
-1072 AVPAAASRARL
+1072 
-1083 AAPAGSAG
+1083 
-1091 TADLGAVGRAEA
+1091 
-1103 AGLSPSPEPSGPAGS
+1103 
-1118 GGTVGSD
+1118 
-1125 GFAGA
+1125 
-1130 TGTAAFTGPAEST
+1130 
-1143 GLAGPLGSAGYS
+1143 
-1155 GSGASGG
+1155 
-1162 ALAAG
+1162 
-1167 GGGARGLTV
+1167 
-1176 ERIAGVWGE
+1176 RIAAVWAE

-1212 RAVAAALGTAELR
+1212 RAVAAALPQDGAAGLR

-1237 LAARTAEL
+1237 LAARAAEL
-1245 AADQAAPHRLLH
+1245 AGTAGDGPVPQRLLH

-1265 GTTALTLVCFPHGGG
+1265 GTTTLTLVCFPHGGG

-1286 PLAAQLPPHIEL
+1286 PLAAHLPPHIEL

-1321 ELAAAEIARTVRG
+1321 ELAAAEIARTVGG

-1346 TALETTHVLERSG
+1346 TALETTRVLERRG
-1359 QRPVALHLAAA
+1359 ERPVALHLAAA
-1370 LPEEDPEYA
+1370 LPEEDPQYA

-1385 SSDDDLVAYLTT
+1385 SSDDDLVSYLTA

-1406 DSDLTA
+1406 DRDLGA

-1434 YDQPLVT
+1434 FDPPLAT

-1450 DDATEGYEQGHRAWG
+1450 DDATEGFEQGHRAWG
-1465 RYAADLRLAVIPG
+1465 RYAADLRLAVLPG

-1497 LHRNGGTHV
+1497 LHSNGGTHV

>member
-40 APRDPGEPAVLSFAQ
+40 APRDPAAAPVLSFAQ

-79 RGPLDL
+79 RGPLDVA
-85 PALHAALQEIVDRHE
+85 ALHGALQDVVDRHE
-100 VLRTVYT
+100 VLRTVYR
-107 DQEGAA
+107 DVPGAA
-113 EAVPRVLDGYR
+113 EAVPRVIDGYR

-130 ELPDEAAIRPFYD
+130 DLPDEEAVRAFYD
-143 ADAAAPFDLAGA
+143 ADASAPFDLAGA
-155 VPLRASLGRLGTQD
+155 VPLRASLARLSADD

-186 RLLYTELERAYAA
+186 RLLSTELERAYAA
-199 RVGASAEGLPQLSLQ
+199 RTGAGGGPLPPLALQ
-214 YEDFAAWQRTRI
+214 YADFAAWQRSRI
-226 SGERLEQLTSFW
+226 SGDRLEQLTAFW
-238 REELGGITGPVD
+238 REELGGAAPVD

-269 IDLPPELIAKLR
+269 IELPPKLIARLR
-281 EFGKSEGATLYMT
+281 EFGRSEGATLYMT

-307 GQEDIVVGTSVSGRD
+307 GQEDVLVGTSVSGRD
-322 HPAFSELIGFFV
+322 HPAFGDLIGFFV

-354 ATRRTTLQAYAHQE
+354 STRHTTLQAYAHQE

-374 VDTLGLP
+374 VDALGLP

-394 LLDETPDTAPALAG
+394 LLDETPDTAPG
-408 LGTEPIDFS
+408 LTGLDTEPIDFS

-431 TGTAVRALVEY
+431 TGSAVRALVEY
-442 PTDLFDASTV
+442 PTDLFDAATV
-452 DRLLGHFLTTLEGA
+452 DRLLGHFLTTLEAA
-466 VTRPDAPLSALPLL
+466 VERPAAPLSTLPLL
-480 TDAERRAALDDWNAT
+480 TGPERRAALDDWNAT

-508 FEQHADRRPDA
+508 FEEHADRRPDA
-519 PAVVC
+519 AAVVC
-524 GGLGGWAVTY
+524 GGLGGWTVTY
-534 RELEERANRLA
+534 RELERRANRLA
-545 HRLVEA
+545 HRLTEA

-579 GGAYVPLDPDYPA
+579 GAAYVPLDPEYPA
-592 ERLALL
+592 ERLGLL

-605 IVVSDSEL
+605 IVVSDAEL
-613 IGRLPVDSATTRVLL
+613 VGRLPLDPGTTRILL
-628 DTDRPALAELPATRP
+628 DADRRRLESLPASRP

-682 NRSYGIRPGDA
+682 NRSYGIGPGDA

-713 AAGGTLVL
+713 AAGGTIVL

-733 ADLIER
+733 AELAER
-739 HGVTVWNSAPALL
+739 HGVSVWNSAPALL
-752 DLLVDQL
+752 GLLLDQL
-759 EYAGGPRLPRLRT
+759 EHASGPALPGLRA
-772 AFLGGDWIPVAQP
+772 AFLGGDWIPVTQP
-785 DRIRAFAPELAF
+785 DRLRAFAPGVAF
-797 VALGGAT
+797 AALGGAT
-804 EASIHSVEYP
+804 EASIHSVEYR
-814 VGRVN
+814 VGRVE

-834 LTYILGPDDRLVP
+834 RTYVLDPADRLVP

-860 LARGYLG
+860 LARGYLN
-867 RPELTEEKFVHVE
+867 RPELTAEKFVHVE

-891 TGDLARYGADGT
+891 TGDLARYRPDGT

-921 EPGEVESALRDRP
+921 EPGEVESALRELP
-934 GVREAVVVARQSA
+934 GVRDAVVVARQAA
-947 GSARLIGYVV
+947 GSARLTGYVV
-957 PEEAAVL
+957 PGDGARP
-964 DLAAL
+964 DPAAL
-969 RTALGA
+969 RAALGA

-980 CVPAELVPL
+980 CVPSGLVVL

-1000 DRNALPTPRA
+1000 DRKALPEPRA
-1010 TGRPAPAAC
+1010 AAAPPEAA
-1019 AGPAGSVGYP
+1019 S
-1029 APAGPAAPLA
+1029 APAG
-1039 PTLASAHGSAGF
+1039 GD
-1051 AAPAGATES
+1051 PAGRRV
-1060 AASAGPAAGTGP
+1060 AA
-1072 AVPAAASRARL
+1072 
-1083 AAPAGSAG
+1083 
-1091 TADLGAVGRAEA
+1091 
-1103 AGLSPSPEPSGPAGS
+1103 
-1118 GGTVGSD
+1118 
-1125 GFAGA
+1125 
-1130 TGTAAFTGPAEST
+1130 
-1143 GLAGPLGSAGYS
+1143 
-1155 GSGASGG
+1155 
-1162 ALAAG
+1162 
-1167 GGGARGLTV
+1167 
-1176 ERIAGVWGE
+1176 VWAE
-1185 VLGVPGV
+1185 VLGLPAVGV
-1192 GPDDDFFALGGDSF
+1192 DDDFFALGGDSF

-1212 RAVAAALGTAELR
+1212 RAVAEALPGAGELR

-1232 PTPAG
+1232 PTSAG
-1237 LAARTAEL
+1237 LAARAAEL
-1245 AADQAAPHRLLH
+1245 AGRGGGEGTAPHRLLH
-1257 RLTPERPA
+1257 RLTPPSP
-1265 GTTALTLVCFPHGGG
+1265 GGPTPLTLVCFPHGGG

-1286 PLAAQLPPHIEL
+1286 PLAAHLPPHIEL
-1298 LAVSPPGHDPLRP
+1298 LAVSPPGHDPLNP

-1321 ELAAAEIARTVRG
+1321 ELAAREIARTVTG
-1334 PYAVYGHCAGVV
+1334 PFAVYGHCAGVV
-1346 TALETTHVLERSG
+1346 TALETTRVLERDG
-1359 QRPVALHLAAA
+1359 LRPVALHLAAA
-1370 LPEEDPEYA
+1370 LPEDDPAFA

-1385 SSDDDLVAYLTT
+1385 STDDDLVGYLTT

-1406 DSDLTA
+1406 DSDLSA

-1450 DDATEGYEQGHRAWG
+1450 DDATKGYEEGHRAWG
-1465 RYAADLRLAVIPG
+1465 RYARDLRLAVIPG

-1487 PDRLAALLAD
+1487 PDRLAALLAE